1 MLNYSVA
8 ELRNNKTNMTRRLLL
23 LVCAVLCLGSN
34 VRISAQSTSS
44 TTQSAESNFV
54 EGVVRVKLQRE
65 IADRMIAAKLPLS
78 VKGTN
83 KKYVQ
88 TGVTPL
94 DRVNQKVKAVS
105 MTRVF
110 PYAGKN
116 EAKHKAFG
124 LDLWYDVHYE
134 ASGMKLAQAR
144 NLFRSAEGVS
154 YAQRIP
160 LYKPIGGERFL
171 EVSPAAVARA
181 AKAASTMPFNDPL
194 LNDQWH
200 YNNDGHIAGT
210 KVGADANVFKAWET
224 GVTGSKDVV
233 VAIIDGGFQVDHPD
247 LKDNVWINTAEL
259 NGKPGVDDDGDGY
272 VDDIYG
278 YNFVINSSD
287 INAHSHGTHVAGTVG
302 ATNNNGIG
310 VCGVAGGSD
319 GKGGV
324 KMMVCQVFDS
334 RASSSAV
341 ADFGAAIVYAADRG
355 ASIAQCSWGAS
366 VAGDEDKSVTE
377 AVNYFTK
384 NGGGDKMNGGL
395 CIFAA
400 GNNGEEGDYYP
411 GCLDKVVAVGSMAPD
426 GSVAYYSNRGKWVD
440 VTAPGGLEDNGQ
452 QYGVLSTL
460 PNSTYGYN
468 EGTSMA
474 CPHVSGIAAL
484 ILSKYGNKQ
493 FSNETLRTLLTTSVN
508 DLYTQ
513 NPEYEGLMGSGY
525 IDAYK
530 ALQGKE
536 GSVPEAVADFTVT
549 ASHDNALI
557 EWVIPETEEKSID
570 HHVIYYSTEAFS
582 ATDDLNKLSSATVD
596 TKFKYSGDKMSY
608 EVEGLKASTKYYFA
622 IVAYNRWGK
631 ASAVSPIKEAT
642 TNAGPKVQV
651 DQKNLSMTVD
661 ATKASTA
668 EASFN
673 VKNAGEG
680 VLKYQLTTATTRA
693 TMSTSARNL
702 KPNPGQVLPF
712 SGTVSPTL
720 AKRNAVASSDYKAEN
735 WPDTL
740 TYSNYV
746 YSYIGETDTKLPN
759 ALAQYFY
766 VDKATYP
773 NGFNLTDL
781 LIQGQNGQN
790 PEIEIYDGSRSIS
803 RASLIQ
809 KINYDFWAY
818 NYPITLKEQIYFAPG
833 SSFWVVAKFPAG
845 AKNPLA
851 TGKTERTDIAQYSF
865 YSSDNGTTW
874 TQLSEVL
881 KGTSF
886 ESVASQLTWA
896 VQAVSKNPDWSQVLN
911 PEPISGEVRPNESQ
925 KVTLK
930 NDGQKLVNGTYN
942 FNIHVK
948 SNEAVDSK
956 QQVALA
962 MTVKGYKPELHSQ
975 QLVDFGDLLVGQTKT
990 IDVELTNS
998 GYGVFGGNYGML
1010 QAPKNVKSSSDQFN
1024 VSKGANNIAARS
1036 TGTLPV
1042 TFAPTKEGNFS
1053 STITLT
1059 DKNGNQ
1065 HSFLVR
1071 GVASVPAK
1079 QNVTP
1084 ESYDAGD
1091 LKVGGED
1098 KTATITIKNTGNYP
1112 LQYVFPKFSSE
1123 KIVGS
1128 TAKVHK
1134 FGYTTISNV
1143 AGDESFEYEPAPELA
1158 DEKDITSQF
1167 TNDNWQSG
1175 PIKVGFKF
1183 PFYGKDYDEIYVSSY
1198 GGVSMQQ
1205 MDGRISC
1212 MVPTGDCVQGLGY
1225 ISAYTNS
1232 GWMDMGANSK
1242 ITYGHKNGKL
1252 YIKFKDVVTPATN
1265 GGGETTTISFHMA
1278 LCPDGSVEVYYDDYN
1293 PAGVFGSGGH
1303 NFVGV
1308 SDIAASDPCI
1318 FVDANKVQEDND
1330 GLDAPYY
1337 DIVTGSAIKI
1347 VAPAKSMIKSL
1358 SSTDGYVGNGES
1370 KEIKVTLAANDEL
1383 VAGPLTNYLTV
1394 ITNDPINPSSTVKM
1408 TANIVG
1414 DNLKAEAALDS
1425 TSVDFG
1431 KVFRTSAQQRTVLL
1445 SNNGKDA
1452 LQVAGVSVKNGKF
1465 TLAEEMK
1472 AAFSVPAGQ
1481 GKDIVV
1487 TLPTAEKGTV
1497 EDVLVITY
1505 QDGTTKE
1512 IPLKAEVIGNPTWK
1526 SNPESLKVETPYGTN
1541 VEKTI
1546 QVTNEGDENL
1556 AFSVEPASW
1565 FSASDLEAAGK
1576 SSVDYVF
1583 KSKLDGFDIPY
1594 NWVDITN
1601 DYTEHMPYA
1610 YYIDKTDFKKVE
1622 LPFEFPF
1629 YGKKY
1634 KSMYIY
1640 NTGFVSFD
1648 APVEDYKQFPEPP
1661 ASLPTTETF
1670 YTNIICPFWGNHSMN
1685 TPSSDG
1691 VYYKAKD
1698 DEVIVSYKNY
1708 GNTMMQGMN
1717 FEVILRKDGSFKFQ
1731 YNVDPDGFQLGV
1743 FGLCGIMDHT
1753 GTRGIT
1759 PADMYITDGN
1769 AVEFSPY
1776 KNYVVAPGEQV
1787 EMPVELKANQLADT
1801 YDYELNVTT
1810 NDPSRASVKI
1820 PVTLNIT
1827 GEAQAEFPE
1836 VINVEQPVDENAM
1849 EPSYYE
1855 FHVVNKGTK
1864 AFAITDVASEMF
1876 TVSESD
1882 DPDVEPSAPEGKL
1895 EVYAAQSNNGGDD
1908 GIDPGPLALSDD
1920 ATAKAWIPYQSGMMA
1935 PIVVGEDTVKFRI
1948 TPYNVYEVHKK
1959 DFPLVFTVEGLNEE
1973 THTSTIKLNI
1983 TEAPVMAFDP
1993 EELHIENVASDYK
2006 GTSTVNLKNDGEYKL
2021 TYSLSLDPSGR
2032 DAGNV
2037 DDGSNDP
2044 APAYNVISYPS
2055 EDVAKNFVA
2064 TCVEKISGKKGMVK
2078 ALGLKKVKDDQKFI
2092 YDLPEGYKGNA
2103 LYYPVLNPV
2112 ANAQAALMGTGAA
2125 ALDENFYAAT
2135 RYEAPAEGF
2144 NLTHLY
2150 FVGTVGDL
2158 ENVDIEASV
2167 ILGNDVTATEKTIGH
2182 GKIHIVKE
2190 KPREDG
2196 SYQGAARMLEFDNP
2210 IYINPAD
2217 TFYVVLKYPA
2227 GYKGSA
2233 MMATK
2238 DGDMETNRYMAHL
2251 KSLGGWVDIEALYDN
2266 AYSYGAFG
2274 YFMTCIEKEK
2284 GEPWIKL
2291 LNEKKDGEI
2300 ASGKAIPVQF
2310 EVNAKSAYFAKN
2322 NKATLVVKSNDPYNK
2337 LYNYHIY
2344 LNKNA
2349 APIITAP
2356 EGETTVPEAS
2366 KAMVP
2371 VTVADAEGE
2380 AFTVSL
2386 NDADGIASVESY
2398 ANEDG
2403 TQEGISESNGTYTV
2417 EAGGSLK
2424 LNVAL
2429 VPDYGTAGKHTFTVN
2444 AKDESGNV
2452 SSVVVNYNVEHTNRA
2467 PKYVGPADLAL
2478 KGGETSAQYYFA
2490 DFFEDADGD
2499 AMTFSAQIADP
2510 SLAALYQSENGII
2523 IAAKQVSGSTNI
2535 NVVATDANGAS
2546 TTGVIALTVDA
2557 ATGISNVVADA
2568 SKGDVTV
2575 NGDAENGNLNV
2586 TIDADADK
2594 VVLSV
2599 YSNAGQLMAQKTLQ
2613 NVHAGDK
2620 ASIALGK
2627 VAAGVYHLVANV
2639 DGKTSAVKF
2648 VAK

>member
-1 MLNYSVA
+1 
-8 ELRNNKTNMTRRLLL
+8 MTRRLLL

-54 EGVVRVKLQRE
+54 EDVVRVKLQRE

-171 EVSPAAVARA
+171 EISPAAVAKA

-377 AVNYFTK
+377 AVDYFTK

-930 NDGQKLVNGTYN
+930 NDGQKLVNGTYE

-998 GYGVFGGNYGML
+998 GYGVFGGKYGML

-1036 TGTLPV
+1036 IGTLPV

-1079 QNVTP
+1079 QSVTP
-1084 ESYDAGD
+1084 DVYEAGD

-1252 YIKFKDVVTPATN
+1252 YVKFKDVVTPATN

-1394 ITNDPINPSSTVKM
+1394 ITNDPINPSASVKL

-1827 GEAQAEFPE
+1827 GEAQVEFPE
-1836 VINVEQPVDENAM
+1836 IINVEQPVDENAM
-1849 EPSYYE
+1849 DPSYYE
-1855 FHVVNKGTK
+1855 FYVVNKGTK
-1864 AFAITDVASEMF
+1864 AFTITDVASEMF
-1876 TVSESD
+1876 TGSESD
-1882 DPDVEPSAPEGKL
+1882 DPDVEPSAPEGGL
-1895 EVYAAQSNNGGDD
+1895 EVYTAQSNNGGDD
-1908 GIDPGPLALSDD
+1908 GIDPGPMALAAD
-1920 ATAKAWIPYQSGMMA
+1920 AAKAWVPYKSGMMT
-1935 PIVVGEDTVKFRI
+1935 PIVVATDTVKFRI
-1948 TPYNVYEVHKK
+1948 APYNVYEVHKK

-2006 GTSTVNLKNDGEYKL
+2006 GTRTVNLKNDGEYKL

-2064 TCVEKISGKKGMVK
+2064 TCVEKISGKKGMLK
-2078 ALGLKKVKDDQKFI
+2078 TLGLKKVKDDQKFI
-2092 YDLPEGYKGNA
+2092 YDLPKGYEGNA

-2112 ANAQAALMGTGAA
+2112 ENAQAALMGTGAT

-2190 KPREDG
+2190 DPREDG

-2300 ASGKAIPVQF
+2300 APGKAIPVQF

-2322 NKATLVVKSNDPYNK
+2322 NKATLVVKSNDPCNK
-2337 LYNYHIY
+2337 LCNYHIY
-2344 LNKNA
+2344 LDKNA
-2349 APIITAP
+2349 APVITAP

-2366 KAMVP
+2366 KAIVP

-2398 ANEDG
+2398 ANENG

-2452 SSVVVNYNVEHTNRA
+2452 SSAVVNYNVEHTNRA

-2499 AMTFSAQIADP
+2499 VMTFSAQIADP

-2557 ATGISNVVADA
+2557 ATGISNVVAGA

-2586 TIDADADK
+2586 TIGADADK

-2620 ASIALGK
+2620 ASVALGK

>member
-1 MLNYSVA
+1 
-8 ELRNNKTNMTRRLLL
+8 MTRRLLL

-44 TTQSAESNFV
+44 TTQSAEPNFV

-65 IADRMIAAKLPLS
+65 IADRMVAAKLPLS

-83 KKYVQ
+83 RKYVQ

-366 VAGDEDKSVTE
+366 VADDEDKSVTE
-377 AVNYFTK
+377 AVDYFTK

-400 GNNGEEGDYYP
+400 GNNGEEGNYYP

-582 ATDDLNKLSSATVD
+582 ATDDLNKLNSATVD

-693 TMSTSARNL
+693 TMSTSGRIK

-720 AKRNAVASSDYKAEN
+720 VKRNAVATSDYQAKD

-740 TYSNYV
+740 TYSNQL

-781 LIQGQNGQN
+781 RIQGQNGQN
-790 PEIEIYDGSRSIS
+790 PVIEIYDGSRSIS
-803 RASLIQ
+803 TASLIQ
-809 KINYDFWAY
+809 KVNYDFWAY
-818 NYPITLKEQIYFAPG
+818 NYPITLKEQIHFAPG

-845 AKNPLA
+845 AKNPLG
-851 TGKTERTDIAQYSF
+851 TGKTTRTDVAQYSF

-886 ESVASQLTWA
+886 EAIASQLTWA
-896 VQAVSKNPDWSQVLN
+896 VQAISKNPDWSQVLN
-911 PEPISGEVRPNESQ
+911 PEPISGEVRPSESQ

-930 NDGQKLVNGTYN
+930 NDGQKLVNGTYK

-975 QLVDFGDLLVGQTKT
+975 KLVDFGDLLVGQTKT

-998 GYGVFGGNYGML
+998 GYGVFGGKYGML

-1071 GVASVPAK
+1071 GVASIPA
-1079 QNVTP
+1079 QQSVTP
-1084 ESYDAGD
+1084 DVYEAGD

-1128 TAKVHK
+1128 KARVHK
-1134 FGYTTISNV
+1134 FGYTTVSNV

-1252 YIKFKDVVTPATN
+1252 YVKFKDVVTPATN

-1308 SDIAASDPCI
+1308 SDIAAADPCI
-1318 FVDANKVQEDND
+1318 FVDANKVQESND

-1370 KEIKVTLAANDEL
+1370 KEIKVTLAANDNL

-1394 ITNDPINPSSTVKM
+1394 ITNDPINPSSTVKL

-1425 TSVDFG
+1425 ASVDFG

-1445 SNNGKDA
+1445 SNNGKDV

-1465 TLAEEMK
+1465 TLAEEMN

-1526 SNPESLKVETPYGTN
+1526 SNPESLEVETPYGTN

-1565 FSASDLEAAGK
+1565 FSASDLEATGK

-1691 VYYKAKD
+1691 VYYKAKN

-1717 FEVILRKDGSFKFQ
+1717 FEVILRKDGTFKFQ

-1810 NDPSRASVKI
+1810 NDPSRASIKI

-1876 TVSESD
+1876 VAADPD
-1882 DPDVEPSAPEGKL
+1882 DPWAMPEASL
-1895 EVYAAQSNNGGDD
+1895 EVYTSANNSGDD
-1908 GIDPGPLALSDD
+1908 GIDPGPMALAAD
-1920 ATAKAWIPYQSGMMA
+1920 AAKAWVPYQSGMMA

-1948 TPYNVYEVHKK
+1948 TPYNVSEVHAK
-1959 DFPLVFTVEGLNEE
+1959 DYPLVFSVEGLENTEYN
-1973 THTSTIKLNI
+1973 STIKLNI

-2006 GTSTVNLKNDGEYKL
+2006 GTSTVNLMNDGAYKL
-2021 TYSLSLDPSGR
+2021 TYSLNLDPSGR

-2064 TCVEKISGKKGMVK
+2064 TCVEKISGKKGMLK

-2092 YDLPEGYKGNA
+2092 YDLPSGYEGNA

-2112 ANAQAALMGTGAA
+2112 ANAQAALMGTGAS

-2182 GKIHIVKE
+2182 GKIHIAKE
-2190 KPREDG
+2190 EPREDG

-2291 LNEKKDGEI
+2291 LNEKKEGEI
-2300 ASGKAIPVQF
+2300 APGEALPVQF

-2344 LNKNA
+2344 LDKNA
-2349 APIITAP
+2349 APVITAP

-2386 NDADGIASVESY
+2386 NDADGIATVESY
-2398 ANEDG
+2398 ENEDG
-2403 TQEGISESNGTYTV
+2403 TQDGISESNGTYTV

-2429 VPDYGTAGKHTFTVN
+2429 APAYGTAGKHSFAVN
-2444 AKDESGNV
+2444 AKDEAGNV
-2452 SSVVVNYNVEHTNRA
+2452 SSAVVNYNVEHTNRA
-2467 PKYVGPADLAL
+2467 PKYVGPADLVL

-2523 IAAKQVSGSTNI
+2523 IAAKQMPGSTNI

-2546 TTGVIALTVDA
+2546 TTGVIALTVDV
-2557 ATGISNVVADA
+2557 ATGISNVVAGG
-2568 SKGDVTV
+2568 SKGDVAV

-2586 TIDADADK
+2586 TIGADADK

-2599 YSNAGQLMAQKTLQ
+2599 YSNAGQLMAQKTLL

-2620 ASIALGK
+2620 AGVALGK

-2648 VAK
+2648 AAK

>member
-1 MLNYSVA
+1 
-8 ELRNNKTNMTRRLLL
+8 MTRRLLL

-44 TTQSAESNFV
+44 TTQSAEPNFV

-65 IADRMIAAKLPLS
+65 IADRMVAAKLPLS

-83 KKYVQ
+83 RKYVQ

-366 VAGDEDKSVTE
+366 VADDEDKSVTE
-377 AVNYFTK
+377 AVDYFTK

-400 GNNGEEGDYYP
+400 GNNGEEGNYYP

-582 ATDDLNKLSSATVD
+582 ATDDLNKLNSATVD

-693 TMSTSARNL
+693 TMSTSGRIK

-720 AKRNAVASSDYKAEN
+720 VKRNAVATSDYQAKD

-740 TYSNYV
+740 TYSNQL

-781 LIQGQNGQN
+781 RIQGQNGQN
-790 PEIEIYDGSRSIS
+790 PVIEIYDGSRSIS
-803 RASLIQ
+803 TASLIQ
-809 KINYDFWAY
+809 KVNYDFWAY
-818 NYPITLKEQIYFAPG
+818 NYPITLKEQIHFAPG
-833 SSFWVVAKFPAG
+833 SSFWVVVKFPAG
-845 AKNPLA
+845 AKNPLG
-851 TGKTERTDIAQYSF
+851 TGKTARTDVAQYSF

-886 ESVASQLTWA
+886 EAIASQLTWA
-896 VQAVSKNPDWSQVLN
+896 VQAISKNPDWSQVLN
-911 PEPISGEVRPNESQ
+911 PEPISGEVRPSESQ

-930 NDGQKLVNGTYN
+930 NDGQKLVNGTYK

-975 QLVDFGDLLVGQTKT
+975 KLVDFGDLLVGQTKT

-998 GYGVFGGNYGML
+998 GYGVFGGKYGML

-1071 GVASVPAK
+1071 GVASIPA
-1079 QNVTP
+1079 QQSVTP
-1084 ESYDAGD
+1084 DVYEAGD

-1128 TAKVHK
+1128 KARVHK
-1134 FGYTTISNV
+1134 FGYTTVSNV

-1252 YIKFKDVVTPATN
+1252 YVKFKDVVTPATN

-1308 SDIAASDPCI
+1308 SDIAAADPCI
-1318 FVDANKVQEDND
+1318 FVDANKVQESND

-1370 KEIKVTLAANDEL
+1370 KEIKVTLAANDNL

-1394 ITNDPINPSSTVKM
+1394 ITNDPINPSSTVKL

-1425 TSVDFG
+1425 ASVDFG

-1445 SNNGKDA
+1445 SNNGKDV

-1465 TLAEEMK
+1465 TLAEEMN

-1526 SNPESLKVETPYGTN
+1526 SNPESLEVETPYGTN

-1565 FSASDLEAAGK
+1565 FSASDLEATGK

-1717 FEVILRKDGSFKFQ
+1717 FEVILRKDGTFKFQ

-1810 NDPSRASVKI
+1810 NDPSRASIKI

-1876 TVSESD
+1876 VAADPD
-1882 DPDVEPSAPEGKL
+1882 DPWAMPEASL
-1895 EVYAAQSNNGGDD
+1895 EVYTSANNSGDD
-1908 GIDPGPLALSDD
+1908 GIDPGPMALAAD
-1920 ATAKAWIPYQSGMMA
+1920 AAKAWVPYQSGMMA

-1948 TPYNVYEVHKK
+1948 TPYNVSEVHAK
-1959 DFPLVFTVEGLNEE
+1959 DYPLVFSVEGLENTEYN
-1973 THTSTIKLNI
+1973 STIKLNI

-2006 GTSTVNLKNDGEYKL
+2006 GTSTVNLMNDGAYKL
-2021 TYSLSLDPSGR
+2021 TYSLNLDPSGR

-2037 DDGSNDP
+2037 DEGSNDP

-2064 TCVEKISGKKGMVK
+2064 TCVEKISGKKGMLK

-2092 YDLPEGYKGNA
+2092 YDLPSGYEGNA

-2112 ANAQAALMGTGAA
+2112 ANAQAALMGTGAS

-2182 GKIHIVKE
+2182 GKIHIAKE
-2190 KPREDG
+2190 EPREDG

-2291 LNEKKDGEI
+2291 LNEKKEGEI
-2300 ASGKAIPVQF
+2300 APGEALPVQF

-2344 LNKNA
+2344 LDKNA
-2349 APIITAP
+2349 APVITAP

-2386 NDADGIASVESY
+2386 NDADGIATVESY
-2398 ANEDG
+2398 ENEDG
-2403 TQEGISESNGTYTV
+2403 TQDGISESNGTYTV

-2429 VPDYGTAGKHTFTVN
+2429 APAYGTAGKHSFAVN
-2444 AKDESGNV
+2444 AKDEAGNV
-2452 SSVVVNYNVEHTNRA
+2452 SSAVVNYNVEHTNRA
-2467 PKYVGPADLAL
+2467 PKYVGPADLVL

-2523 IAAKQVSGSTNI
+2523 IAAKQMPGSTNI

-2546 TTGVIALTVDA
+2546 TTGVITLTVDV
-2557 ATGISNVVADA
+2557 ATGISNVVAGG
-2568 SKGDVTV
+2568 SKGDVAV

-2586 TIDADADK
+2586 TIGADADK

-2599 YSNAGQLMAQKTLQ
+2599 YSNAGQLMAQKTLL

-2620 ASIALGK
+2620 AGVALGK

-2648 VAK
+2648 AAK

>member
-1 MLNYSVA
+1 
-8 ELRNNKTNMTRRLLL
+8 MTRRLLL

-110 PYAGKN
+110 PYAGKD
-116 EAKHKAFG
+116 EAKHKAAG

-171 EVSPAAVARA
+171 EISPAAVAKA

-341 ADFGAAIVYAADRG
+341 ADFGASIVYAADRG
-355 ASIAQCSWGAS
+355 ASIAQCSWGAR
-366 VAGDEDKSVTE
+366 VADEEDKSVTA
-377 AVNYFTK
+377 AVDYFTK

-400 GNNGEEGDYYP
+400 GNNGEEGNYYP

-557 EWVIPETEEKSID
+557 EWTIPETEEKSID

-693 TMSTSARNL
+693 TMSTSGRIKN
-702 KPNPGQVLPF
+702 PNPGQVLPF

-720 AKRNAVASSDYKAEN
+720 VKRNAVATSNYQAKD

-740 TYSNYV
+740 TYSNQL
-746 YSYIGETDTKLPN
+746 YSHIGETDTKLPN

-781 LIQGQNGQN
+781 HFQGQNGQN
-790 PEIEIYDGSRSIS
+790 PVIEIYDGSRTIS
-803 RASLIQ
+803 TASLIQ
-809 KINYDFWAY
+809 KVNYDFWAY
-818 NYPITLKEQIYFAPG
+818 NYPITLKEQIHFAPG

-845 AKNPLA
+845 AKNPLG
-851 TGKTERTDIAQYSF
+851 TGKTTRTDVAQYSF

-886 ESVASQLTWA
+886 EAVASQLTWA
-896 VQAVSKNPDWSQVLN
+896 VQAISKNPDWSQVLN

-930 NDGQKLVNGTYN
+930 NDGQKLVNGTYK

-956 QQVALA
+956 QQVALS

-998 GYGVFGGNYGML
+998 GYGVFGGQYGML
-1010 QAPKNVKSSSDQFN
+1010 QASQNEVKSSSDQFN

-1079 QNVTP
+1079 QTVTP
-1084 ESYDAGD
+1084 DVYEAGD

-1167 TNDNWQSG
+1167 TNNNWQSG

-1242 ITYGHKNGKL
+1242 ITYGHKNGKF
-1252 YIKFKDVVTPATN
+1252 YVKFKDVVTPATN

-1318 FVDANKVQEDND
+1318 FVDASKVQEDND
-1330 GLDAPYY
+1330 GLNAPYY
-1337 DIVTGSAIKI
+1337 DIQTGSAIKI

-1370 KEIKVTLAANDEL
+1370 KEIKVTLAANDDL

-1394 ITNDPINPSSTVKM
+1394 ITNDPINPSASVKL

-1556 AFSVEPASW
+1556 TFSAEPASW
-1565 FSASDLEAAGK
+1565 YTASDLEANGN
-1576 SSVDYVF
+1576 STVDYVF
-1583 KSKLDGFDIPY
+1583 KSKLDGFDVPY

-1610 YYIDKTDFKKVE
+1610 YYINKTDFKKVE

-1708 GNTMMQGMN
+1708 GNTMMLGMN

-1731 YNVDPDGFQLGV
+1731 YHVDPDGFQLGV

-1769 AVEFSPY
+1769 TIEFTPY

-1827 GEAQAEFPE
+1827 GEVQAEFPE
-1836 VINVEQPVDENAM
+1836 VINVEQPVDENPM
-1849 EPSYYE
+1849 YPSYYE
-1855 FHVVNKGTK
+1855 FYVVNKGTK

-1876 TVSESD
+1876 VAADPD
-1882 DPDVEPSAPEGKL
+1882 DPWAMPEASL
-1895 EVYAAQSNNGGDD
+1895 EVYTSANNSGGDG

-1920 ATAKAWIPYQSGMMA
+1920 ATAKAWLPYRSGMMA
-1935 PIVVGEDTVKFRI
+1935 PIVVGTDTVKFRI
-1948 TPYNVYEVHKK
+1948 TPYNVSEVHAK
-1959 DFPLVFTVEGLNEE
+1959 DYPLVFSVEGLENTEYN
-1973 THTSTIKLNI
+1973 STIKLNI

-2006 GTSTVNLKNDGEYKL
+2006 GTSTVNLMNDGKYKL
-2021 TYSLSLDPSGR
+2021 IYSLSLDPSGR

-2037 DDGSNDP
+2037 DDGSNVP
-2044 APAYNVISYPS
+2044 APSYNVISYPS

-2078 ALGLKKVKDDQKFI
+2078 ALGLKKVKDDQKYI
-2092 YDLPEGYKGNA
+2092 YDLPSGYEGNA

-2112 ANAQAALMGTGAA
+2112 ANAQAALMGTGAT

-2190 KPREDG
+2190 EPREDG
-2196 SYQGAARMLEFDNP
+2196 SYRGAARMLEFDNP

-2227 GYKGSA
+2227 GYKSSA

-2291 LNEKKDGEI
+2291 LNEKKEGEI
-2300 ASGKAIPVQF
+2300 APGEALPVQF

-2344 LNKNA
+2344 LDKNA
-2349 APIITAP
+2349 APVITAP

-2557 ATGISNVVADA
+2557 ATGINNVVADA

-2575 NGDAENGNLNV
+2575 NGDAENGILNV

-2613 NVHAGDK
+2613 NVHSGDK
-2620 ASIALGK
+2620 ASVALGK

>member
-1 MLNYSVA
+1 
-8 ELRNNKTNMTRRLLL
+8 MTRRLLL

-110 PYAGKN
+110 PYAGKD
-116 EAKHKAFG
+116 EAKHKAAG

-171 EVSPAAVARA
+171 EISPAAVAKA

-355 ASIAQCSWGAS
+355 ASIAQCSWGAG
-366 VAGDEDKSVTE
+366 VADEEDKSVTE
-377 AVNYFTK
+377 AVDYFTK

-400 GNNGEEGDYYP
+400 GNNGEEGNYYP

-557 EWVIPETEEKSID
+557 EWTIPETEEKSID

-693 TMSTSARNL
+693 TMSTSGRIKN
-702 KPNPGQVLPF
+702 PNPGQVLPF

-720 AKRNAVASSDYKAEN
+720 VKRNAVATSNYQAKD

-740 TYSNYV
+740 TYSNQL

-781 LIQGQNGQN
+781 HFQGQNGQN
-790 PEIEIYDGSRSIS
+790 PVIEIYDGSRTIS
-803 RASLIQ
+803 TASLIQ
-809 KINYDFWAY
+809 KVNYDFWAY
-818 NYPITLKEQIYFAPG
+818 NYPITLKEQIHFAPG

-845 AKNPLA
+845 AKNPLG
-851 TGKTERTDIAQYSF
+851 TGKTTRTDVAQYSF

-886 ESVASQLTWA
+886 EAVANQLTWA
-896 VQAVSKNPDWSQVLN
+896 VQAISKNPDWSQVLN

-930 NDGQKLVNGTYN
+930 NDGQKLVNGTYK

-998 GYGVFGGNYGML
+998 GYGVFAGKYGML
-1010 QAPKNVKSSSDQFN
+1010 QASQNEVKSSSDQFN
-1024 VSKGANNIAARS
+1024 VSKGAKNIAARS

-1071 GVASVPAK
+1071 GVASVPA
-1079 QNVTP
+1079 QQSVTP
-1084 ESYDAGD
+1084 DVYEAGD

-1167 TNDNWQSG
+1167 TNNNWQSG

-1242 ITYGHKNGKL
+1242 ITYGHKNGKF
-1252 YIKFKDVVTPATN
+1252 YVKFKDVVTPATN

-1318 FVDANKVQEDND
+1318 FVDASKVQEDND
-1330 GLDAPYY
+1330 GLNAPYY
-1337 DIVTGSAIKI
+1337 DIQTGSAIKI

-1370 KEIKVTLAANDEL
+1370 KEIKVTLAANDDL

-1394 ITNDPINPSSTVKM
+1394 ITNDPINPSASVKL

-1556 AFSVEPASW
+1556 TFSAEPASW
-1565 FSASDLEAAGK
+1565 YTASDLEANGN
-1576 SSVDYVF
+1576 STVDYVF
-1583 KSKLDGFDIPY
+1583 KSKLDGFDVPY

-1610 YYIDKTDFKKVE
+1610 YYINKTDFKKVE

-1708 GNTMMQGMN
+1708 GNTMMLGMN

-1731 YNVDPDGFQLGV
+1731 YHVDPDGFQLGV

-1769 AVEFSPY
+1769 TIEFTPY

-1827 GEAQAEFPE
+1827 GEVQAEFPE
-1836 VINVEQPVDENAM
+1836 VINVEQPVDENPM
-1849 EPSYYE
+1849 YPSYYE
-1855 FHVVNKGTK
+1855 FYVVNKGTK

-1876 TVSESD
+1876 VAD
-1882 DPDVEPSAPEGKL
+1882 DPWAMPEASL
-1895 EVYAAQSNNGGDD
+1895 EVYTSANNSGGDG

-1920 ATAKAWIPYQSGMMA
+1920 ATAKAWIPYRSGMMA

-1948 TPYNVYEVHKK
+1948 TPYNVYEVHAK
-1959 DFPLVFTVEGLNEE
+1959 DYPLVFTVEGLENTEYN
-1973 THTSTIKLNI
+1973 STIKLNI

-2006 GTSTVNLKNDGEYKL
+2006 GTSTVNLMNDGKYKL

-2037 DDGSNDP
+2037 DDGSNVP
-2044 APAYNVISYPS
+2044 APSYNVISYPS

-2078 ALGLKKVKDDQKFI
+2078 ALGLKKVKDDQKFF
-2092 YDLPEGYKGNA
+2092 YDLPSGYEGNA

-2112 ANAQAALMGTGAA
+2112 ANAQAALMGTGAS

-2190 KPREDG
+2190 EPLEDG
-2196 SYQGAARMLEFDNP
+2196 SYQGVPRMLEFDNP

-2227 GYKGSA
+2227 GYKSSA

-2251 KSLGGWVDIEALYDN
+2251 KSLGGWVDIETLYDN

-2291 LNEKKDGEI
+2291 LNEKKEGEI
-2300 ASGKAIPVQF
+2300 APGEALPVLF

-2349 APIITAP
+2349 APVITAP

-2403 TQEGISESNGTYTV
+2403 TQKGISESNGTYTV

-2557 ATGISNVVADA
+2557 ATGINNVVADA

-2620 ASIALGK
+2620 ASVALGK

>member
-1 MLNYSVA
+1 
-8 ELRNNKTNMTRRLLL
+8 MTRRLLL

-116 EAKHKAFG
+116 ETKHKAFG

-171 EVSPAAVARA
+171 EVSPAAVAKA

-341 ADFGAAIVYAADRG
+341 ADFGAALVYAADRG

-377 AVNYFTK
+377 AVDYFTK

-557 EWVIPETEEKSID
+557 EWTIPDTEEKSID
-570 HHVIYYSTEAFS
+570 HHVIYYSTEAFT
-582 ATDDLNKLSSATVD
+582 AADDLNKLSSVSVD

-608 EVEGLKASTKYYFA
+608 ELDGLKASTKYYFA

-781 LIQGQNGQN
+781 RIQGQNGKD

-803 RASLIQ
+803 KASLIQ
-809 KINYDFWAY
+809 KVNYDFWAY

-851 TGKTERTDIAQYSF
+851 TGKTARTDIAQHSF

-911 PEPISGEVRPNESQ
+911 PEPISGEVRPGESQ

-956 QQVALA
+956 QQVALS

-998 GYGVFGGNYGML
+998 GYGVFGGNYGVL

-1036 TGTLPV
+1036 IGTLPV
-1042 TFAPTKEGNFS
+1042 TFKPTKEGNFS

-1071 GVASVPAK
+1071 GVASVPA
-1079 QNVTP
+1079 QQSVTP
-1084 ESYDAGD
+1084 DVYEAGD

-1128 TAKVHK
+1128 KARVHK
-1134 FGYTTISNV
+1134 FGYTTVSNV

-1252 YIKFKDVVTPATN
+1252 YVKFKDVVTPATN
-1265 GGGETTTISFHMA
+1265 GAGETTTISFHMA

-1308 SDIAASDPCI
+1308 SDIAAADPCI
-1318 FVDANKVQEDND
+1318 FVDANKVQESND

-1370 KEIKVTLAANDEL
+1370 KEIKVTLAANDDL

-1394 ITNDPINPSSTVKM
+1394 ITNDPINPSSTVKL

-1425 TSVDFG
+1425 ASVDFG

-1465 TLAEEMK
+1465 TLAEDMN

-1526 SNPESLKVETPYGTN
+1526 SNPESLDVETPYGTN

-1556 AFSVEPASW
+1556 TFSAEPASW
-1565 FSASDLEAAGK
+1565 YTASDQEATGK
-1576 SSVDYVF
+1576 STVDYVF
-1583 KSKLDGFDIPY
+1583 KSKLDGFDVPY
-1594 NWVDITN
+1594 KWVDITN

-1610 YYIDKTDFKKVE
+1610 YYIDKTDYKKVT

-1634 KSMYIY
+1634 KEMYIY

-1810 NDPSRASVKI
+1810 NDPSRASIKI

-1876 TVSESD
+1876 VAADPD
-1882 DPDVEPSAPEGKL
+1882 DPWAMPEASL
-1895 EVYAAQSNNGGDD
+1895 EVYTSANNSGDD
-1908 GIDPGPLALSDD
+1908 GIDPGPMALAAD
-1920 ATAKAWIPYQSGMMA
+1920 AAKAWVPYQSGMMA

-1948 TPYNVYEVHKK
+1948 TPYNVYEVHAK
-1959 DFPLVFTVEGLNEE
+1959 DYPLVFSVEGLENTEYN
-1973 THTSTIKLNI
+1973 STIKLNI

-2006 GTSTVNLKNDGEYKL
+2006 GTSTVNLMNDGAYKL

-2064 TCVEKISGKKGMVK
+2064 TCVEKISGKKGMLK

-2092 YDLPEGYKGNA
+2092 YDLPTGYEGNA

-2112 ANAQAALMGTGAA
+2112 ANAQAALMGTGAT

-2190 KPREDG
+2190 EPREDG

-2291 LNEKKDGEI
+2291 LNEKKEGEI
-2300 ASGKAIPVQF
+2300 APGEALPVQF

-2344 LNKNA
+2344 LDKNA
-2349 APIITAP
+2349 APVITAP

-2386 NDADGIASVESY
+2386 NDADGIATVESY
-2398 ANEDG
+2398 ENEDG
-2403 TQEGISESNGTYTV
+2403 TQDGISESNGTYTV

-2429 VPDYGTAGKHTFTVN
+2429 APAYGTAGKHSFAVN

-2452 SSVVVNYNVEHTNRA
+2452 SSAVVNYNVEHTNRA
-2467 PKYVGPADLAL
+2467 PKYVGPADLVL

-2510 SLAALYQSENGII
+2510 SLAALYKSENGII

-2535 NVVATDANGAS
+2535 NVVATDVNGAS

-2557 ATGISNVVADA
+2557 ATGISNVVAGA

-2586 TIDADADK
+2586 TIGADADK

-2620 ASIALGK
+2620 ASVALGK

>member
-1 MLNYSVA
+1 
-8 ELRNNKTNMTRRLLL
+8 MTRRLLL

-78 VKGTN
+78 VKGTS

-171 EVSPAAVARA
+171 EVSPAAVAKA

-720 AKRNAVASSDYKAEN
+720 AKRNAVASSDYKVEN

-930 NDGQKLVNGTYN
+930 NDGQKLVNGTYE

-998 GYGVFGGNYGML
+998 GYGVFGGKYGML

-1036 TGTLPV
+1036 IGTLPV

-1079 QNVTP
+1079 QSVTP
-1084 ESYDAGD
+1084 DVYEAGD

-1158 DEKDITSQF
+1158 DETDITSQF

-1252 YIKFKDVVTPATN
+1252 YVKFKNVVTPATN

-1318 FVDANKVQEDND
+1318 FVDAKKVQEDND

-1337 DIVTGSAIKI
+1337 DIQTGSAIKI

-1394 ITNDPINPSSTVKM
+1394 ITNDPINPSASVKL

-1546 QVTNEGDENL
+1546 QVTNKGDEDL
-1556 AFSVEPASW
+1556 TFSAEPASW

-1836 VINVEQPVDENAM
+1836 IINVEQPVDENAM
-1849 EPSYYE
+1849 DPSYYE
-1855 FHVVNKGTK
+1855 FYVVNKGTK
-1864 AFAITDVASEMF
+1864 AFTITDVASEMF
-1876 TVSESD
+1876 TGSESD
-1882 DPDVEPSAPEGKL
+1882 DPDVEPSAPEGGL
-1895 EVYAAQSNNGGDD
+1895 EVYTAQSNNGGDD
-1908 GIDPGPLALSDD
+1908 GIDPGPMALAAD
-1920 ATAKAWIPYQSGMMA
+1920 AAKAWVPYKSGMMT
-1935 PIVVGEDTVKFRI
+1935 PIVVGTDTVKFRI
-1948 TPYNVYEVHKK
+1948 APYNVYEVHKK

-2006 GTSTVNLKNDGEYKL
+2006 DTRTVNLKNDGEYKL

-2064 TCVEKISGKKGMVK
+2064 TCVEKISGKKGMLK
-2078 ALGLKKVKDDQKFI
+2078 TLGLKKVKDDQKFI
-2092 YDLPEGYKGNA
+2092 YDLPKGYEGNA

-2112 ANAQAALMGTGAA
+2112 ENAQAALMGTGAT

-2190 KPREDG
+2190 DPREDG

-2300 ASGKAIPVQF
+2300 APGKAIPVQF

-2322 NKATLVVKSNDPYNK
+2322 NKATLVVKSNDPCNK
-2337 LYNYHIY
+2337 LCNYHIY
-2344 LNKNA
+2344 LDKNA
-2349 APIITAP
+2349 APVITAP

-2366 KAMVP
+2366 KAIVP

-2398 ANEDG
+2398 ANENG

-2452 SSVVVNYNVEHTNRA
+2452 SSAVVNYNVEHTNRA

-2499 AMTFSAQIADP
+2499 VMTFSAQIADP

-2557 ATGISNVVADA
+2557 ATGISNVVAGA

-2586 TIDADADK
+2586 TIGADADK

-2620 ASIALGK
+2620 ASVALGK

>member
-1 MLNYSVA
+1 
-8 ELRNNKTNMTRRLLL
+8 MTRRLLL

-65 IADRMIAAKLPLS
+65 IADRMVAAKLPLS

-83 KKYVQ
+83 RKYVQ

-377 AVNYFTK
+377 AVDYFTK

-720 AKRNAVASSDYKAEN
+720 AKRNAVASSDYKVEN

-930 NDGQKLVNGTYN
+930 NDGQKLVNGTYE

-998 GYGVFGGNYGML
+998 GYGVFGGKYGML

-1036 TGTLPV
+1036 IGTLPV

-1079 QNVTP
+1079 QSVTP
-1084 ESYDAGD
+1084 DVYEAGD

-1183 PFYGKDYDEIYVSSY
+1183 PFYGKDYEQIYVSSY

-1205 MDGRISC
+1205 ADGRISC

-1252 YIKFKDVVTPATN
+1252 YVKFKNVVTPATN

-1337 DIVTGSAIKI
+1337 DIQTGSAIKI

-1394 ITNDPINPSSTVKM
+1394 ITNDPINPSASVKL

-1546 QVTNEGDENL
+1546 QVTNKGDEDL
-1556 AFSVEPASW
+1556 TFSAEPASW

-1836 VINVEQPVDENAM
+1836 IINVEQPVDENAM
-1849 EPSYYE
+1849 DPSYYE
-1855 FHVVNKGTK
+1855 FYVVNKGTK
-1864 AFAITDVASEMF
+1864 AFTITDVASEMF
-1876 TVSESD
+1876 TGSESD
-1882 DPDVEPSAPEGKL
+1882 DPDVEPSAPEGGL
-1895 EVYAAQSNNGGDD
+1895 EVYTAQSNNGGDD
-1908 GIDPGPLALSDD
+1908 GIDPGPMALAAD
-1920 ATAKAWIPYQSGMMA
+1920 AAKAWVPYKSGMMT
-1935 PIVVGEDTVKFRI
+1935 PIVVGTDTVKFRI
-1948 TPYNVYEVHKK
+1948 APYNVYEVHKK

-2006 GTSTVNLKNDGEYKL
+2006 GTRTVNLKNDGEYKL

-2064 TCVEKISGKKGMVK
+2064 TCVEKISGKKGMLK
-2078 ALGLKKVKDDQKFI
+2078 TLGLKKVKDDQKFI
-2092 YDLPEGYKGNA
+2092 YDLPKGYEGNA

-2112 ANAQAALMGTGAA
+2112 ENAQAALMGTGAT

-2190 KPREDG
+2190 DPREDG

-2300 ASGKAIPVQF
+2300 APGKAIPVQF

-2322 NKATLVVKSNDPYNK
+2322 NKATLVVKSNDPCNK
-2337 LYNYHIY
+2337 LCNYHIY
-2344 LNKNA
+2344 LDKNA
-2349 APIITAP
+2349 APVITAP

-2366 KAMVP
+2366 KAIVP

-2398 ANEDG
+2398 ANENG

-2452 SSVVVNYNVEHTNRA
+2452 SSAVVNYNVEHTNRA

-2499 AMTFSAQIADP
+2499 VMTFSAQIADP

-2557 ATGISNVVADA
+2557 ATGISNVVAGA

-2586 TIDADADK
+2586 TIGADADK

-2620 ASIALGK
+2620 ASVALGK

>member
-1 MLNYSVA
+1 
-8 ELRNNKTNMTRRLLL
+8 MTRRLLL

-78 VKGTN
+78 VKGTS

-171 EVSPAAVARA
+171 EVSPAAVAKA

-377 AVNYFTK
+377 AVDYFTK

-720 AKRNAVASSDYKAEN
+720 AKRNAVASSDYKVEN

-851 TGKTERTDIAQYSF
+851 TGKTERTDVAQYSF

-1175 PIKVGFKF
+1175 PINVGFKF

-1242 ITYGHKNGKL
+1242 ITYGHKNGKF
-1252 YIKFKDVVTPATN
+1252 YVKFKNVVTPATN

-1318 FVDANKVQEDND
+1318 FVDANKVQEDNN

-1337 DIVTGSAIKI
+1337 DIQTGSAIKI

-1394 ITNDPINPSSTVKM
+1394 ITNDPINPSASVKL

-1452 LQVAGVSVKNGKF
+1452 LQVASVSVKNGKF

-1876 TVSESD
+1876 VAADPD
-1882 DPDVEPSAPEGKL
+1882 DPGAMPEASL
-1895 EVYAAQSNNGGDD
+1895 EVYTSANNSGDD
-1908 GIDPGPLALSDD
+1908 GIEPGPLALSDD

-2006 GTSTVNLKNDGEYKL
+2006 GTSTVNLKNDGKYKL

-2032 DAGNV
+2032 DAGNEYE
-2037 DDGSNDP
+2037 DGNDP

-2167 ILGNDVTATEKTIGH
+2167 ILGNDVTATEKTIGY

-2300 ASGKAIPVQF
+2300 APGKAIPVQF

-2322 NKATLVVKSNDPYNK
+2322 NKATLVVKSNDPCSK

-2344 LNKNA
+2344 LDKNA
-2349 APIITAP
+2349 APVITAP

-2586 TIDADADK
+2586 TIGADADK

-2620 ASIALGK
+2620 ASVALGK

>member
-1 MLNYSVA
+1 
-8 ELRNNKTNMTRRLLL
+8 MTRRLLL

-110 PYAGKN
+110 PYAGQN

-171 EVSPAAVARA
+171 EISPAAVAKA

-773 NGFNLTDL
+773 NGFNLTNL

-930 NDGQKLVNGTYN
+930 NDGQKLVNGTYE

-998 GYGVFGGNYGML
+998 GYGVFGGKYGML

-1079 QNVTP
+1079 QSVTP
-1084 ESYDAGD
+1084 DVYEAGD

-1252 YIKFKDVVTPATN
+1252 YVKFKNVVTPATN

-1337 DIVTGSAIKI
+1337 DIQTGSAIKI

-1394 ITNDPINPSSTVKM
+1394 ITNDPINPSASVKL

-1546 QVTNEGDENL
+1546 QVTNKGDEDL
-1556 AFSVEPASW
+1556 TFSAEPASW

-1836 VINVEQPVDENAM
+1836 IINVEQPVDENAM
-1849 EPSYYE
+1849 DPSYYE
-1855 FHVVNKGTK
+1855 FYVVNKGTK
-1864 AFAITDVASEMF
+1864 AFTITDVASEMF
-1876 TVSESD
+1876 TGSESD
-1882 DPDVEPSAPEGKL
+1882 DPDVEPSAPEGGL
-1895 EVYAAQSNNGGDD
+1895 EVYTAQSNNGGDD
-1908 GIDPGPLALSDD
+1908 GIDPGPMALAAD
-1920 ATAKAWIPYQSGMMA
+1920 AAKAWVPYKSGMMT
-1935 PIVVGEDTVKFRI
+1935 PIVVGTDTVKFRI
-1948 TPYNVYEVHKK
+1948 APYNVYEVHKK

-2006 GTSTVNLKNDGEYKL
+2006 GTRTVNLKNDGEYKL

-2092 YDLPEGYKGNA
+2092 YDLPSGYEGNA

-2112 ANAQAALMGTGAA
+2112 ANAQAALMGTGTT

-2300 ASGKAIPVQF
+2300 APGEAIPVQF

-2322 NKATLVVKSNDPYNK
+2322 NKATLVVKSNDPCSK

-2344 LNKNA
+2344 LDKNA
-2349 APIITAP
+2349 APVITAP

-2398 ANEDG
+2398 ENEEG
-2403 TQEGISESNGTYTV
+2403 TKEGISESNGTYTV

-2444 AKDESGNV
+2444 AKDESGNA

-2557 ATGISNVVADA
+2557 ATGISNVVAGA

-2586 TIDADADK
+2586 TIGADADK

-2599 YSNAGQLMAQKTLQ
+2599 YSNAGQLMTQKTLQ

-2620 ASIALGK
+2620 ASVALGK

>member
-1 MLNYSVA
+1 
-8 ELRNNKTNMTRRLLL
+8 MTRRLLL
-23 LVCAVLCLGSN
+23 IVCAVLCLGSN

-110 PYAGKN
+110 PYAGKD
-116 EAKHKAFG
+116 EAKHKAAG

-171 EVSPAAVARA
+171 EISPAAVAKA

-341 ADFGAAIVYAADRG
+341 ADFGASIVYAADRG
-355 ASIAQCSWGAS
+355 ASIAQCSWGAR
-366 VAGDEDKSVTE
+366 VADEEDKSVTA
-377 AVNYFTK
+377 AVDYFTK

-400 GNNGEEGDYYP
+400 GNNGEEGNYYP

-513 NPEYEGLMGSGY
+513 NPEYKGLMGSGY

-557 EWVIPETEEKSID
+557 EWTIPETEEKSID
-570 HHVIYYSTEAFS
+570 HHVIYYSTEAFT

-693 TMSTSARNL
+693 TMSTSGRIKN
-702 KPNPGQVLPF
+702 PNPGQVLPF

-720 AKRNAVASSDYKAEN
+720 VKRNAVATSNYQAKD

-740 TYSNYV
+740 TYSNQL

-781 LIQGQNGQN
+781 HFQGQNGQD
-790 PEIEIYDGSRSIS
+790 PVIEIYDGSRTIS
-803 RASLIQ
+803 TASLIQ
-809 KINYDFWAY
+809 KVNYDFWAY
-818 NYPITLKEQIYFAPG
+818 NYPITLKEQIHFAPG

-845 AKNPLA
+845 AKNPLG
-851 TGKTERTDIAQYSF
+851 TGKTTRTDVAQYSF

-886 ESVASQLTWA
+886 EAVANQLTWA
-896 VQAVSKNPDWSQVLN
+896 VQAISKNPDWSQVLN

-930 NDGQKLVNGTYN
+930 NDGQKLVNGTYK

-998 GYGVFGGNYGML
+998 GYGVFAGKYGML
-1010 QAPKNVKSSSDQFN
+1010 QASQNEVKSSSDQFN

-1079 QNVTP
+1079 QTVTP
-1084 ESYDAGD
+1084 DVYEAGD

-1167 TNDNWQSG
+1167 TNNNWQSG

-1242 ITYGHKNGKL
+1242 ITYGHKNGKF
-1252 YIKFKDVVTPATN
+1252 YVKFKDVVTPATN

-1318 FVDANKVQEDND
+1318 FVDASKVQEDND
-1330 GLDAPYY
+1330 GLNAPYY
-1337 DIVTGSAIKI
+1337 DIQTGSAIKI

-1370 KEIKVTLAANDEL
+1370 KEIKVTLAANDDL

-1394 ITNDPINPSSTVKM
+1394 ITNDPINPSASVKL

-1556 AFSVEPASW
+1556 TFSAEPASW
-1565 FSASDLEAAGK
+1565 YTASDLEANGN
-1576 SSVDYVF
+1576 STVDYVF
-1583 KSKLDGFDIPY
+1583 KSKLDGFDVPY

-1610 YYIDKTDFKKVE
+1610 YYINKTDFKKVT

-1634 KSMYIY
+1634 KEMYIY

-1708 GNTMMQGMN
+1708 GNTMMLGMN

-1731 YNVDPDGFQLGV
+1731 YHVDPDGFQLGV

-1769 AVEFSPY
+1769 TIEFTPY

-1827 GEAQAEFPE
+1827 GEVQAEFPE
-1836 VINVEQPVDENAM
+1836 VINVEQPVDENPM
-1849 EPSYYE
+1849 YPSYYE
-1855 FHVVNKGTK
+1855 FYVVNKGTK

-1876 TVSESD
+1876 VAADPD
-1882 DPDVEPSAPEGKL
+1882 DPWAMPEASL
-1895 EVYAAQSNNGGDD
+1895 EVYTSANNSGDD
-1908 GIDPGPLALSDD
+1908 GIDPGPMALADD
-1920 ATAKAWIPYQSGMMA
+1920 AAKAWVPYRSGMMA

-1948 TPYNVYEVHKK
+1948 TPYNVSEVHAK
-1959 DFPLVFTVEGLNEE
+1959 DYPLVFSVEGLENTEYN
-1973 THTSTIKLNI
+1973 STIKLNI

-2006 GTSTVNLKNDGEYKL
+2006 GTSTVNLMNDGKYKL

-2037 DDGSNDP
+2037 DDGSNVP
-2044 APAYNVISYPS
+2044 APSYNVISYPS

-2078 ALGLKKVKDDQKFI
+2078 ALGLKKVKDDQKFF
-2092 YDLPEGYKGNA
+2092 YDLPSGYEGNA

-2112 ANAQAALMGTGAA
+2112 ANAQAALMGTGAT

-2182 GKIHIVKE
+2182 GKIHIAKE
-2190 KPREDG
+2190 KPLEDG
-2196 SYQGAARMLEFDNP
+2196 SYRGVPRMLEFDNP

-2227 GYKGSA
+2227 GYKSSA
-2233 MMATK
+2233 LMATK

-2274 YFMTCIEKEK
+2274 FFMTCIEKEK

-2291 LNEKKDGEI
+2291 LNEKKEGEI
-2300 ASGKAIPVQF
+2300 APGEALPVLF
-2310 EVNAKSAYFAKN
+2310 EVNAKSAYFSKN

-2344 LNKNA
+2344 LDKNA
-2349 APIITAP
+2349 APVITAP

-2403 TQEGISESNGTYTV
+2403 TQKGISESNGTYTV

-2490 DFFEDADGD
+2490 DFFEDVDGD
-2499 AMTFSAQIADP
+2499 VMTFSAQIADP

-2557 ATGISNVVADA
+2557 ATGINNVVADA

-2620 ASIALGK
+2620 ASVALGK

>member
-1 MLNYSVA
+1 
-8 ELRNNKTNMTRRLLL
+8 MTRRLLL

-78 VKGTN
+78 VKGTS

-171 EVSPAAVARA
+171 EVSPAAVAKA

-557 EWVIPETEEKSID
+557 EWTIPETEEKSID

-720 AKRNAVASSDYKAEN
+720 AKRNAVASSDYKVEN

-930 NDGQKLVNGTYN
+930 NDGQKLVNGTYE

-998 GYGVFGGNYGML
+998 GYGVFGGKYGML

-1036 TGTLPV
+1036 IGTLPV

-1079 QNVTP
+1079 QSVTP
-1084 ESYDAGD
+1084 DVYEAGD

-1158 DEKDITSQF
+1158 DETDITSQF

-1252 YIKFKDVVTPATN
+1252 YVKFKNVVTPATN

-1337 DIVTGSAIKI
+1337 DIQTGSAIKI

-1394 ITNDPINPSSTVKM
+1394 ITNDPINPSASVKL

-1546 QVTNEGDENL
+1546 QVTNKGDEDL
-1556 AFSVEPASW
+1556 TFSAEPASW

-1876 TVSESD
+1876 VAADPD
-1882 DPDVEPSAPEGKL
+1882 DPGAMPEASL
-1895 EVYAAQSNNGGDD
+1895 EVYTSANNSGDD
-1908 GIDPGPLALSDD
+1908 GIEPGPLALSDD

-2006 GTSTVNLKNDGEYKL
+2006 GTSTVNLKNDGKYKL

-2032 DAGNV
+2032 DAGNEYE
-2037 DDGSNDP
+2037 DGNDP

-2300 ASGKAIPVQF
+2300 APGKAIPVQF

-2322 NKATLVVKSNDPYNK
+2322 NKATLVVKSNDPCNK
-2337 LYNYHIY
+2337 LCNYHIY
-2344 LNKNA
+2344 LDKNA
-2349 APIITAP
+2349 APVITAP

-2366 KAMVP
+2366 KAIVP

-2398 ANEDG
+2398 ANENG

-2452 SSVVVNYNVEHTNRA
+2452 SSAVVNYNVEHTNRA

-2499 AMTFSAQIADP
+2499 VMTFSAQIADP

-2557 ATGISNVVADA
+2557 ATGISNVVAGA

-2586 TIDADADK
+2586 TIGADADK

-2620 ASIALGK
+2620 ASVALGK

>member
-1 MLNYSVA
+1 
-8 ELRNNKTNMTRRLLL
+8 MTRRLLL

-78 VKGTN
+78 VKGTS

-171 EVSPAAVARA
+171 EISPAAVAKA

-930 NDGQKLVNGTYN
+930 NDGQKLVNGTYE

-998 GYGVFGGNYGML
+998 GYGVFGGKYGML

-1036 TGTLPV
+1036 IGTLPV

-1079 QNVTP
+1079 QSVTP
-1084 ESYDAGD
+1084 DVYEAGD

-1158 DEKDITSQF
+1158 DETDITSQF

-1252 YIKFKDVVTPATN
+1252 YVKFKNVVTPATN

-1337 DIVTGSAIKI
+1337 DIQTGSAIKI

-1394 ITNDPINPSSTVKM
+1394 ITNDPINPSASVKL

-1546 QVTNEGDENL
+1546 QVTNKGDEDL
-1556 AFSVEPASW
+1556 TFSAEPASW

-1827 GEAQAEFPE
+1827 GEAQAKFPE
-1836 VINVEQPVDENAM
+1836 IINVEQPVDENAM
-1849 EPSYYE
+1849 DPSYYE
-1855 FHVVNKGTK
+1855 FYVVNKGTK
-1864 AFAITDVASEMF
+1864 AFTITDVASEMF
-1876 TVSESD
+1876 TGSESD
-1882 DPDVEPSAPEGKL
+1882 DPDVEPSAPEGGL
-1895 EVYAAQSNNGGDD
+1895 EVYTAQSNNGGDD
-1908 GIDPGPLALSDD
+1908 GIDPGPMALAAD
-1920 ATAKAWIPYQSGMMA
+1920 AAKAWIPYKSGMMA
-1935 PIVVGEDTVKFRI
+1935 PIVVGTDTVKFRI
-1948 TPYNVYEVHKK
+1948 APYNVYEVHKK

-1993 EELHIENVASDYK
+1993 EELHIENVASDYN
-2006 GTSTVNLKNDGEYKL
+2006 GTVTANLMNAGQYKL
-2021 TYSLSLDPSGR
+2021 TYSLNLDPSGR

-2064 TCVEKISGKKGMVK
+2064 TCVEKISGKKGMLK
-2078 ALGLKKVKDDQKFI
+2078 TLGLKKVKDDQKFI
-2092 YDLPEGYKGNA
+2092 YDLPKGYEGNA

-2112 ANAQAALMGTGAA
+2112 ANAQAALMGTGAT

-2190 KPREDG
+2190 EPREDG
-2196 SYQGAARMLEFDNP
+2196 SYQGAARMLKFDNP

-2300 ASGKAIPVQF
+2300 APGKAIPVQF

-2344 LNKNA
+2344 LDKNA
-2349 APIITAP
+2349 APVITAP

-2398 ANEDG
+2398 ANENG

-2417 EAGGSLK
+2417 KAGGSLK

-2499 AMTFSAQIADP
+2499 VMTFSAQIADP

-2557 ATGISNVVADA
+2557 ATGISNVVAGA

-2586 TIDADADK
+2586 TIGADADK

-2620 ASIALGK
+2620 ASVALGK

>member
-1 MLNYSVA
+1 
-8 ELRNNKTNMTRRLLL
+8 
-23 LVCAVLCLGSN
+23 
-34 VRISAQSTSS
+34 
-44 TTQSAESNFV
+44 
-54 EGVVRVKLQRE
+54 
-65 IADRMIAAKLPLS
+65 
-78 VKGTN
+78 
-83 KKYVQ
+83 
-88 TGVTPL
+88 
-94 DRVNQKVKAVS
+94 

-110 PYAGKN
+110 PYAGKD
-116 EAKHKAFG
+116 EAKHKAAG

-171 EVSPAAVARA
+171 EISPAAVAKA

-278 YNFVINSSD
+278 YNFVIKSSD

-341 ADFGAAIVYAADRG
+341 ADFGASIVYAADRG
-355 ASIAQCSWGAS
+355 ASIAQCSWGAG
-366 VAGDEDKSVTE
+366 VADEEDKSVTE
-377 AVNYFTK
+377 AVDYFTK

-400 GNNGEEGDYYP
+400 GNNGEEGNYYP

-557 EWVIPETEEKSID
+557 EWTIPETEEKSID

-693 TMSTSARNL
+693 TMSTSGRIKN
-702 KPNPGQVLPF
+702 PNPGQVLPF

-720 AKRNAVASSDYKAEN
+720 VKRNAVATSNYQAKD

-740 TYSNYV
+740 TYSNQL

-781 LIQGQNGQN
+781 HFQGQNGQD
-790 PEIEIYDGSRSIS
+790 PVIEIYDGSRTIS
-803 RASLIQ
+803 TASLIQ
-809 KINYDFWAY
+809 KVNYDFWAY
-818 NYPITLKEQIYFAPG
+818 NYPITLKEQIHFAPG

-845 AKNPLA
+845 AKNPLG
-851 TGKTERTDIAQYSF
+851 TGKTTRTDVAQYSF

-886 ESVASQLTWA
+886 EAIASQLTWA

-930 NDGQKLVNGTYN
+930 NDGQKLVNGTYK

-998 GYGVFGGNYGML
+998 GYGVFAGKYGML
-1010 QAPKNVKSSSDQFN
+1010 QASQNEVKSSSDQFN
-1024 VSKGANNIAARS
+1024 VSKGAKNIAARS

-1071 GVASVPAK
+1071 GVASIPA
-1079 QNVTP
+1079 QQSVTP
-1084 ESYDAGD
+1084 DVYEAGD

-1167 TNDNWQSG
+1167 TNNNWQSG

-1242 ITYGHKNGKL
+1242 ITYGHKNGKF
-1252 YIKFKDVVTPATN
+1252 YVKFKDVVTPATN

-1318 FVDANKVQEDND
+1318 FVDASKVQEDND
-1330 GLDAPYY
+1330 GLNAPYY
-1337 DIVTGSAIKI
+1337 DIQTGSAIKI

-1370 KEIKVTLAANDEL
+1370 KEIKVTLAANDDL

-1394 ITNDPINPSSTVKM
+1394 ITNDPINPSASVKL

-1583 KSKLDGFDIPY
+1583 KSKLDGFDVPY

-1610 YYIDKTDFKKVE
+1610 YYINKTDFKKVE

-1634 KSMYIY
+1634 KEMYIY

-1708 GNTMMQGMN
+1708 GNTMMLGMN

-1759 PADMYITDGN
+1759 PADIYITDGN
-1769 AVEFSPY
+1769 AVEFFPY

-1827 GEAQAEFPE
+1827 GEVQAEFPE
-1836 VINVEQPVDENAM
+1836 VINVEQPVDENPM
-1849 EPSYYE
+1849 YPSYYE
-1855 FHVVNKGTK
+1855 FYVVNKGTK

-1876 TVSESD
+1876 VAADPD
-1882 DPDVEPSAPEGKL
+1882 DPWAMPEASL
-1895 EVYAAQSNNGGDD
+1895 EVYTSANNSGDD
-1908 GIDPGPLALSDD
+1908 GIDPGPMALADD
-1920 ATAKAWIPYQSGMMA
+1920 AAKAWVPYRSGMMA

-1948 TPYNVYEVHKK
+1948 TPYNVSEVHAK
-1959 DFPLVFTVEGLNEE
+1959 DYPLVFSVEGLENTEYN
-1973 THTSTIKLNI
+1973 STIKLNI

-2006 GTSTVNLKNDGEYKL
+2006 GTSTVSLMNDGKYKL
-2021 TYSLSLDPSGR
+2021 IYSLSLDPSGR

-2037 DDGSNDP
+2037 DDGSNVP
-2044 APAYNVISYPS
+2044 APSYNVISYPS

-2078 ALGLKKVKDDQKFI
+2078 ALGLKKVKDDQKFF
-2092 YDLPEGYKGNA
+2092 YDLPSGYEGNA

-2112 ANAQAALMGTGAA
+2112 ANAQAALMGTGAT

-2190 KPREDG
+2190 EPLEDG
-2196 SYQGAARMLEFDNP
+2196 SYRGAARMLEFDNP

-2227 GYKGSA
+2227 GYKSSA

-2251 KSLGGWVDIEALYDN
+2251 KSLGGWVDIETLYNN

-2291 LNEKKDGEI
+2291 LNEKKEGEI
-2300 ASGKAIPVQF
+2300 APGEALPVLF
-2310 EVNAKSAYFAKN
+2310 EVNAKSAYFSKN

-2344 LNKNA
+2344 LDKNA
-2349 APIITAP
+2349 APVITAP

-2403 TQEGISESNGTYTV
+2403 TQKGISESNGTYTV

-2490 DFFEDADGD
+2490 DFFEDVDGD
-2499 AMTFSAQIADP
+2499 VMTFSAQIADP

-2557 ATGISNVVADA
+2557 ATGINNVVADA

-2613 NVHAGDK
+2613 NVHSGDK
-2620 ASIALGK
+2620 ASVALGK

>member
-1 MLNYSVA
+1 
-8 ELRNNKTNMTRRLLL
+8 MTRRLLL

-110 PYAGKN
+110 PYAGKD
-116 EAKHKAFG
+116 EAKHKAAG

-171 EVSPAAVARA
+171 EISPAAVAKA

-355 ASIAQCSWGAS
+355 ASIAQCSWGAG
-366 VAGDEDKSVTE
+366 VADEEDKSVTE
-377 AVNYFTK
+377 AVDYFTK

-395 CIFAA
+395 CIFAS
-400 GNNGEEGDYYP
+400 GNNGEEGNYYP

-557 EWVIPETEEKSID
+557 EWTIPETEEKSID

-693 TMSTSARNL
+693 IMSTSGRIKN
-702 KPNPGQVLPF
+702 PNPGQVLPF

-720 AKRNAVASSDYKAEN
+720 VKRNAVATSNYQAKD

-740 TYSNYV
+740 TYSNQL

-781 LIQGQNGQN
+781 HFQGQNGQN
-790 PEIEIYDGSRSIS
+790 PVIEIYDGSRTIS
-803 RASLIQ
+803 TASLIQ
-809 KINYDFWAY
+809 KVNYDFWAY
-818 NYPITLKEQIYFAPG
+818 NYPITLKEQIHFAPG

-845 AKNPLA
+845 AKNPLG
-851 TGKTERTDIAQYSF
+851 TGKTTRTDVAQYSF

-886 ESVASQLTWA
+886 EAVANQLTWA
-896 VQAVSKNPDWSQVLN
+896 VQAISKNPDWSQVLN

-930 NDGQKLVNGTYN
+930 NDGQKLVNGTYK

-998 GYGVFGGNYGML
+998 GYGVFAGKYGML
-1010 QAPKNVKSSSDQFN
+1010 QASQNEVKSSSDQFN
-1024 VSKGANNIAARS
+1024 VSKGAKNIAARS

-1071 GVASVPAK
+1071 GVASVPAT
-1079 QNVTP
+1079 QTVTP
-1084 ESYDAGD
+1084 DVYEAGD

-1143 AGDESFEYEPAPELA
+1143 AGDESFKYEAAPELA

-1167 TNDNWQSG
+1167 TNNNWQSG

-1242 ITYGHKNGKL
+1242 ITYGHKNGKF
-1252 YIKFKDVVTPATN
+1252 YVKFKDVVTPATN

-1318 FVDANKVQEDND
+1318 FVDANKVQESNG
-1330 GLDAPYY
+1330 GLNAPYY
-1337 DIVTGSAIKI
+1337 DIQTGSAIKI

-1370 KEIKVTLAANDEL
+1370 KEIKVTLAANDDL

-1394 ITNDPINPSSTVKM
+1394 ITNDPINPSASVKL

-1556 AFSVEPASW
+1556 TFSAEPASW
-1565 FSASDLEAAGK
+1565 YTASDLEANGN
-1576 SSVDYVF
+1576 STVDYVF
-1583 KSKLDGFDIPY
+1583 KSKLDGFDVPY

-1610 YYIDKTDFKKVE
+1610 YYINKTDFKKVE

-1708 GNTMMQGMN
+1708 GNTMMLGMN

-1731 YNVDPDGFQLGV
+1731 YHVDPDGFQLGV

-1769 AVEFSPY
+1769 TIEFTPY

-1827 GEAQAEFPE
+1827 GEVQAEFPE
-1836 VINVEQPVDENAM
+1836 VINVEQPVDENPM
-1849 EPSYYE
+1849 YPSYYE
-1855 FHVVNKGTK
+1855 FYVVNKGTK

-1876 TVSESD
+1876 VAADPD
-1882 DPDVEPSAPEGKL
+1882 DPWAMPEASL
-1895 EVYAAQSNNGGDD
+1895 EVYTSANNSGDD
-1908 GIDPGPLALSDD
+1908 GIDPGPMALADD
-1920 ATAKAWIPYQSGMMA
+1920 AAKAWVPYRSGMMA

-1948 TPYNVYEVHKK
+1948 TPYNVSEVHAK
-1959 DFPLVFTVEGLNEE
+1959 DYPLVFSVEGLENTEYN
-1973 THTSTIKLNI
+1973 STIKLNI

-2006 GTSTVNLKNDGEYKL
+2006 GTSSVNLMNDGKYKL
-2021 TYSLSLDPSGR
+2021 IYSLSLDPSGR

-2037 DDGSNDP
+2037 DDGSNVP
-2044 APAYNVISYPS
+2044 APSYNVISYPS

-2078 ALGLKKVKDDQKFI
+2078 ALGLKKVKDDQKFF
-2092 YDLPEGYKGNA
+2092 YDLPSGYEGNA

-2112 ANAQAALMGTGAA
+2112 ANAQAALMGTGAT

-2190 KPREDG
+2190 EPLEDG
-2196 SYQGAARMLEFDNP
+2196 SYRGAARMLEFDNP

-2227 GYKGSA
+2227 GYKSSA
-2233 MMATK
+2233 LMATK

-2251 KSLGGWVDIEALYDN
+2251 KSLGGWVDIEALYNN

-2291 LNEKKDGEI
+2291 LNEKKEGEI
-2300 ASGKAIPVQF
+2300 APGEALPVLF
-2310 EVNAKSAYFAKN
+2310 EVNAKSAYFSKN

-2349 APIITAP
+2349 APVITAP

-2403 TQEGISESNGTYTV
+2403 TQKGISESNGTYTV

-2490 DFFEDADGD
+2490 DFFEDVDGD
-2499 AMTFSAQIADP
+2499 VMTFSAQIADP

-2557 ATGISNVVADA
+2557 ATGINNVVADA

-2620 ASIALGK
+2620 ASVALGK

>member
-1 MLNYSVA
+1 
-8 ELRNNKTNMTRRLLL
+8 MTRRLLL

-65 IADRMIAAKLPLS
+65 IADRMVAAKLPLS

-83 KKYVQ
+83 RKYVQ

-171 EVSPAAVARA
+171 EVSPAAVAKA

-194 LNDQWH
+194 LNEQWH

-224 GVTGSKDVV
+224 GVTGSKDVL

-278 YNFVINSSD
+278 YNFVINSSN

-341 ADFGAAIVYAADRG
+341 ADFGAALVYAADRG

-377 AVNYFTK
+377 AVDYFTK

-781 LIQGQNGQN
+781 RIQGQNGKD

-803 RASLIQ
+803 KASLIQ
-809 KINYDFWAY
+809 KVNYDFWAY

-851 TGKTERTDIAQYSF
+851 TGKTARTDIAQHSF

-930 NDGQKLVNGTYN
+930 NDGQKLVNGTYK

-990 IDVELTNS
+990 LDVELTNS
-998 GYGVFGGNYGML
+998 GYGVFGGKYGML

-1024 VSKGANNIAARS
+1024 VSKGTNNIAARS

-1071 GVASVPAK
+1071 GVASVPA
-1079 QNVTP
+1079 QQSVTP
-1084 ESYDAGD
+1084 DVYEAGD

-1128 TAKVHK
+1128 KARVHK
-1134 FGYTTISNV
+1134 FGYTTVSNV

-1225 ISAYTNS
+1225 ISAYANS

-1252 YIKFKDVVTPATN
+1252 YVKFKDVVTPATN
-1265 GGGETTTISFHMA
+1265 GAGETTTISFHMA
-1278 LCPDGSVEVYYDDYN
+1278 LCPDGSVEVFYDDYN

-1308 SDIAASDPCI
+1308 SDIAAADPCI
-1318 FVDANKVQEDND
+1318 FVDANKVQESND

-1370 KEIKVTLAANDEL
+1370 KEIKVTLAANDNL

-1394 ITNDPINPSSTVKM
+1394 ITNDPINPSSTVKL

-1425 TSVDFG
+1425 ASVDFG

-1465 TLAEEMK
+1465 TLAEDMN

-1526 SNPESLKVETPYGTN
+1526 SNPESLEVETPYGTN

-1717 FEVILRKDGSFKFQ
+1717 FEVILRKDGTFKFQ

-1810 NDPSRASVKI
+1810 NDPSRASIKI

-1876 TVSESD
+1876 VAADPD
-1882 DPDVEPSAPEGKL
+1882 DPWAMPEALL
-1895 EVYAAQSNNGGDD
+1895 EVYTSANNSGDD
-1908 GIDPGPLALSDD
+1908 GIDPGPMALAAD
-1920 ATAKAWIPYQSGMMA
+1920 AAKAWVPYQSGMMA

-1948 TPYNVYEVHKK
+1948 TPYNVYEVHAK
-1959 DFPLVFTVEGLNEE
+1959 DYPLVFSVEGLENTEYN
-1973 THTSTIKLNI
+1973 STIKLNI

-2006 GTSTVNLKNDGEYKL
+2006 GTSTVNLMNDGAYKL

-2064 TCVEKISGKKGMVK
+2064 TCVEKISGKKGMLK

-2092 YDLPEGYKGNA
+2092 YDLPTGYEGNA

-2112 ANAQAALMGTGAA
+2112 ANAQAALMGTGAN

-2182 GKIHIVKE
+2182 GKIHIAKE
-2190 KPREDG
+2190 EPREDG

-2291 LNEKKDGEI
+2291 LNEKKEGEI
-2300 ASGKAIPVQF
+2300 APGEALPVQF

-2344 LNKNA
+2344 LDKNA
-2349 APIITAP
+2349 APVITAP

-2386 NDADGIASVESY
+2386 NDADGIATVESY
-2398 ANEDG
+2398 ENEDG
-2403 TQEGISESNGTYTV
+2403 TQDGISESNGTYTV

-2429 VPDYGTAGKHTFTVN
+2429 APAYGTAGKHSFAVN
-2444 AKDESGNV
+2444 AKDEAGNV
-2452 SSVVVNYNVEHTNRA
+2452 SSAVVNYNVEHTNRA
-2467 PKYVGPADLAL
+2467 PKYVGPADLVL

-2523 IAAKQVSGSTNI
+2523 IAAKQMPGSTNI

-2546 TTGVIALTVDA
+2546 TTGVIALTVDV
-2557 ATGISNVVADA
+2557 ATGISNVVAGG
-2568 SKGDVTV
+2568 SKGDVAV

-2586 TIDADADK
+2586 TIGADADK

-2599 YSNAGQLMAQKTLQ
+2599 YSNAGQLMAQKTLL

-2620 ASIALGK
+2620 AGVALGK

-2648 VAK
+2648 AAK

>member
-1 MLNYSVA
+1 
-8 ELRNNKTNMTRRLLL
+8 MTRRLLL

-65 IADRMIAAKLPLS
+65 IADRMVAAKLPLS

-160 LYKPIGGERFL
+160 LYKLVGGERFL

-377 AVNYFTK
+377 AVDYFTK

-851 TGKTERTDIAQYSF
+851 TGKTERTDVAQYSF

-1252 YIKFKDVVTPATN
+1252 YVKFKDVVTPATN

-1337 DIVTGSAIKI
+1337 DIQTGSAIKI

-1452 LQVAGVSVKNGKF
+1452 LQVASVSVKNGKF

-1546 QVTNEGDENL
+1546 QVTNDGDENL

-1864 AFAITDVASEMF
+1864 AFAITDIASEMF
-1876 TVSESD
+1876 VAADSD
-1882 DPDVEPSAPEGKL
+1882 DPGAMPEASL
-1895 EVYAAQSNNGGDD
+1895 EVYTSANNSGDD
-1908 GIDPGPLALSDD
+1908 GIEPGPLALSDD
-1920 ATAKAWIPYQSGMMA
+1920 ATAKAWIPYKSGMMA
-1935 PIVVGEDTVKFRI
+1935 PIVVGTDTVKFRI
-1948 TPYNVYEVHKK
+1948 APYNVYEVHKK

-2006 GTSTVNLKNDGEYKL
+2006 GTSTVNLMNDGKYKL

-2078 ALGLKKVKDDQKFI
+2078 ALGLKKVKDDQKFL
-2092 YDLPEGYKGNA
+2092 YDLPSGYEGNA

-2112 ANAQAALMGTGAA
+2112 ANAQAALMGTGAS

-2190 KPREDG
+2190 EPLDNG
-2196 SYQGAARMLEFDNP
+2196 SYQGVPRVLKFDNP

-2227 GYKGSA
+2227 GYKSSA
-2233 MMATK
+2233 LMATK

-2322 NKATLVVKSNDPYNK
+2322 NKATLVVKSNDPCSK

-2344 LNKNA
+2344 LDKNA
-2349 APIITAP
+2349 APVITAP

-2444 AKDESGNV
+2444 AKDESGNA

-2557 ATGISNVVADA
+2557 ATGISNVVAGA

-2586 TIDADADK
+2586 TIGADADK

-2620 ASIALGK
+2620 ASVALGK

>member
-1 MLNYSVA
+1 
-8 ELRNNKTNMTRRLLL
+8 MTRRLLL

-65 IADRMIAAKLPLS
+65 IADRMVAAKLPLS

-83 KKYVQ
+83 RKYVQ

-366 VAGDEDKSVTE
+366 VADDEDKSVTE
-377 AVNYFTK
+377 AVDYFTK

-712 SGTVSPTL
+712 SGTVGPTL

-781 LIQGQNGQN
+781 RIQGQNGKD

-803 RASLIQ
+803 KASLIQ
-809 KINYDFWAY
+809 KVNYDFWAY

-851 TGKTERTDIAQYSF
+851 TGKTARTDIAQYSF

-930 NDGQKLVNGTYN
+930 NDGQKLVNGTYK

-998 GYGVFGGNYGML
+998 GYGVFGGQYGML
-1010 QAPKNVKSSSDQFN
+1010 QAPKNVKSSSDQFS
-1024 VSKGANNIAARS
+1024 VSKGTNNIAARS

-1071 GVASVPAK
+1071 GVASVPA
-1079 QNVTP
+1079 QQSVTP
-1084 ESYDAGD
+1084 DVYEAGD

-1128 TAKVHK
+1128 KARVHK
-1134 FGYTTISNV
+1134 FGYTTVSNV

-1252 YIKFKDVVTPATN
+1252 YVKFKDVVTPATN
-1265 GGGETTTISFHMA
+1265 GAGETTTISFHMA

-1308 SDIAASDPCI
+1308 SDIAAADPCI

-1370 KEIKVTLAANDEL
+1370 KEIKVTLAANDNL

-1394 ITNDPINPSSTVKM
+1394 ITNDPINPSSTVKL

-1425 TSVDFG
+1425 ASVDFG

-1465 TLAEEMK
+1465 TLAEDMN

-1526 SNPESLKVETPYGTN
+1526 SNPESLEVETPYGTN

-1546 QVTNEGDENL
+1546 QVTNDGDENL

-1717 FEVILRKDGSFKFQ
+1717 FEVILRKDGTFKFQ

-1810 NDPSRASVKI
+1810 NDPSRASIKI

-1876 TVSESD
+1876 VAADPD
-1882 DPDVEPSAPEGKL
+1882 DPWAMPEASL
-1895 EVYAAQSNNGGDD
+1895 EVYTSANNSGDD
-1908 GIDPGPLALSDD
+1908 GIEPGPMALADD
-1920 ATAKAWIPYQSGMMA
+1920 AAKAWVPYQSGMMA

-1948 TPYNVYEVHKK
+1948 TPYNVSEVHAK
-1959 DFPLVFTVEGLNEE
+1959 DYPLVFSVEGLENTEYN
-1973 THTSTIKLNI
+1973 STIKLNI

-2006 GTSTVNLKNDGEYKL
+2006 GTSTVNLMNDGAYKL

-2064 TCVEKISGKKGMVK
+2064 TCVEKISGKKGMLK

-2092 YDLPEGYKGNA
+2092 YDLPTGYEGNA

-2112 ANAQAALMGTGAA
+2112 ANAQAALMGTGAT

-2190 KPREDG
+2190 EPREDG

-2291 LNEKKDGEI
+2291 LNEKKEGEI
-2300 ASGKAIPVQF
+2300 APGEALPVQF

-2344 LNKNA
+2344 LDKNA
-2349 APIITAP
+2349 APVITAP

-2386 NDADGIASVESY
+2386 NDADGIATVESY
-2398 ANEDG
+2398 ENEDG
-2403 TQEGISESNGTYTV
+2403 TQDGISESNGTYTV

-2429 VPDYGTAGKHTFTVN
+2429 APAYGTAGKHSFAVN
-2444 AKDESGNV
+2444 AKDEAGNV
-2452 SSVVVNYNVEHTNRA
+2452 SSAVVNYNVEHTNRA
-2467 PKYVGPADLAL
+2467 PKFVGPADLVL

-2523 IAAKQVSGSTNI
+2523 IVAKQMPGSTNI

-2546 TTGVIALTVDA
+2546 TTGVIALTVDV
-2557 ATGISNVVADA
+2557 ATGISNVVAGG

-2586 TIDADADK
+2586 TIGADADK

-2599 YSNAGQLMAQKTLQ
+2599 YSNAGQLMAQKTLL

-2620 ASIALGK
+2620 AGVALGK

-2648 VAK
+2648 AAK

>member
-1 MLNYSVA
+1 
-8 ELRNNKTNMTRRLLL
+8 MTRRLLL

-65 IADRMIAAKLPLS
+65 IADRMVAAKLPLS

-83 KKYVQ
+83 RKYVQ

-355 ASIAQCSWGAS
+355 ASIAQCSWGAG
-366 VAGDEDKSVTE
+366 VADDEDKSVTE
-377 AVNYFTK
+377 AIDYFTK

-400 GNNGEEGDYYP
+400 GNNGEEGNYYP

-513 NPEYEGLMGSGY
+513 NPEYKGLMGSGY

-582 ATDDLNKLSSATVD
+582 ATDDLNKLNSATVD

-693 TMSTSARNL
+693 TMSTSGRIK

-720 AKRNAVASSDYKAEN
+720 VKRNAVATSDYQAKD

-740 TYSNYV
+740 TYSNQL
-746 YSYIGETDTKLPN
+746 YSYIGETDTKMPN

-781 LIQGQNGQN
+781 RIQGQNGQN
-790 PEIEIYDGSRSIS
+790 PVIEIYDGSRSIS
-803 RASLIQ
+803 TASLIQ
-809 KINYDFWAY
+809 KVNYDFWAY
-818 NYPITLKEQIYFAPG
+818 NYPITLKEQIHFAPG

-845 AKNPLA
+845 AKNPLG
-851 TGKTERTDIAQYSF
+851 TGKTTRTDVAQYSF

-886 ESVASQLTWA
+886 EAIASQLTWA
-896 VQAVSKNPDWSQVLN
+896 VQAISKNPDWSQVLN
-911 PEPISGEVRPNESQ
+911 PKPISGEVRPNESQ

-930 NDGQKLVNGTYN
+930 NDGQKLVNGTYK

-975 QLVDFGDLLVGQTKT
+975 KLVDFGDLLVGQTKT

-998 GYGVFGGNYGML
+998 GYGVFGGKYGML

-1071 GVASVPAK
+1071 GVASIPA
-1079 QNVTP
+1079 QQSVTP
-1084 ESYDAGD
+1084 DVYEAGD

-1128 TAKVHK
+1128 KARVHK
-1134 FGYTTISNV
+1134 FGYTTVSNV

-1198 GGVSMQQ
+1198 GGVSMQKA
-1205 MDGRISC
+1205 DGRISC

-1242 ITYGHKNGKL
+1242 ITYGHKNGKF
-1252 YIKFKDVVTPATN
+1252 YVKFKDVVTPATN

-1308 SDIAASDPCI
+1308 SDIAAADPCI

-1370 KEIKVTLAANDEL
+1370 KEIKVTLAANDNL

-1394 ITNDPINPSSTVKM
+1394 ITNDPINPSSTVKL

-1425 TSVDFG
+1425 ASVDFG

-1445 SNNGKDA
+1445 SNNGKDV

-1465 TLAEEMK
+1465 TLAEEMN

-1487 TLPTAEKGTV
+1487 TLPTLEKGTV

-1526 SNPESLKVETPYGTN
+1526 SNPESLEVETPYGTN

-1556 AFSVEPASW
+1556 TFSAEPASW
-1565 FSASDLEAAGK
+1565 FSASDLEATGK

-1661 ASLPTTETF
+1661 ASLPTKETF

-1717 FEVILRKDGSFKFQ
+1717 FEVILRKDGTFKFQ

-1810 NDPSRASVKI
+1810 NDPSRASIKI

-1876 TVSESD
+1876 VAADPD
-1882 DPDVEPSAPEGKL
+1882 DPWAMPEASL
-1895 EVYAAQSNNGGDD
+1895 EVYTSANNSGDD
-1908 GIDPGPLALSDD
+1908 GIDPGPMALAAD
-1920 ATAKAWIPYQSGMMA
+1920 AAKAWVPYQSGMMA

-1948 TPYNVYEVHKK
+1948 TPYNVSEVHAK
-1959 DFPLVFTVEGLNEE
+1959 DYPLVFSVEGLENTEYN
-1973 THTSTIKLNI
+1973 STIKLNI

-2032 DAGNV
+2032 DAGNEYE
-2037 DDGSNDP
+2037 DGNDP

-2064 TCVEKISGKKGMVK
+2064 TCVEKISGKKGMLK

-2092 YDLPEGYKGNA
+2092 YDLPTGYEGNA

-2112 ANAQAALMGTGAA
+2112 ANAQAALMGTGAS

-2182 GKIHIVKE
+2182 GKIHIAKE
-2190 KPREDG
+2190 EPREDG

-2291 LNEKKDGEI
+2291 LNEKKEGEI
-2300 ASGKAIPVQF
+2300 APGEALPVQF

-2344 LNKNA
+2344 LDKNA
-2349 APIITAP
+2349 APVITAP

-2386 NDADGIASVESY
+2386 NDADGIATVESY
-2398 ANEDG
+2398 ENEDG
-2403 TQEGISESNGTYTV
+2403 TQDGISESNGTYTV

-2429 VPDYGTAGKHTFTVN
+2429 APAYGTAGKHSFAVN
-2444 AKDESGNV
+2444 AKDEAGNV
-2452 SSVVVNYNVEHTNRA
+2452 SSAVVNYNVEHTNRA
-2467 PKYVGPADLAL
+2467 PKYVGPADLVL

-2523 IAAKQVSGSTNI
+2523 IAAKQMPGSTNI

-2546 TTGVIALTVDA
+2546 TTGVITLTVDV
-2557 ATGISNVVADA
+2557 ATGISNVVAGG
-2568 SKGDVTV
+2568 SKGDVAV

-2586 TIDADADK
+2586 TIGADADK

-2599 YSNAGQLMAQKTLQ
+2599 YSNAGQLMAQKTLL

-2620 ASIALGK
+2620 TGVALGK

-2648 VAK
+2648 AAK

>member
-1 MLNYSVA
+1 
-8 ELRNNKTNMTRRLLL
+8 MTRRLLL

-78 VKGTN
+78 VKGTS

-171 EVSPAAVARA
+171 EISPAAVAKA
-181 AKAASTMPFNDPL
+181 TKAASTMPFNDPL

-377 AVNYFTK
+377 AVDYFTK

-773 NGFNLTDL
+773 NGLNLTDL

-930 NDGQKLVNGTYN
+930 NDGQKLVNGTYE

-998 GYGVFGGNYGML
+998 GYGVFGGKYGML

-1079 QNVTP
+1079 QSVTP
-1084 ESYDAGD
+1084 DVYEAGD

-1252 YIKFKDVVTPATN
+1252 YVKFKDVVTPATN

-1394 ITNDPINPSSTVKM
+1394 ITNDPINPSASVKL

-1546 QVTNEGDENL
+1546 QVTNEGDEDL
-1556 AFSVEPASW
+1556 TFSAEPASW

-1827 GEAQAEFPE
+1827 GEAQAKFPE
-1836 VINVEQPVDENAM
+1836 IINVEQPVDENAM
-1849 EPSYYE
+1849 DPSYYE
-1855 FHVVNKGTK
+1855 FYVVNKGTK
-1864 AFAITDVASEMF
+1864 AFTITDVASEMF
-1876 TVSESD
+1876 TGSESD
-1882 DPDVEPSAPEGKL
+1882 DPDVEPSAPEGEL
-1895 EVYAAQSNNGGDD
+1895 EVYTAQSNNGGDD
-1908 GIDPGPLALSDD
+1908 GIDPGPMALAAD
-1920 ATAKAWIPYQSGMMA
+1920 AAKAWVPYKSGMMA
-1935 PIVVGEDTVKFRI
+1935 PIVVGTDTVKFRI
-1948 TPYNVYEVHKK
+1948 APYNVYEVHKK

-2006 GTSTVNLKNDGEYKL
+2006 GTRTVNLKNDGEYKL

-2064 TCVEKISGKKGMVK
+2064 TCVEKISGKKGMLK

-2092 YDLPEGYKGNA
+2092 YDLPTGYEGNA

-2112 ANAQAALMGTGAA
+2112 ANAQAALMGTGAT

-2182 GKIHIVKE
+2182 GKIHIAKE

-2291 LNEKKDGEI
+2291 LNEKKNGEI
-2300 ASGKAIPVQF
+2300 APGKAIPVQF

-2337 LYNYHIY
+2337 LCNYHIY
-2344 LNKNA
+2344 LDKNA
-2349 APIITAP
+2349 APVITAP

-2371 VTVADAEGE
+2371 VTIADAEGE

-2398 ANEDG
+2398 ANENG

-2417 EAGGSLK
+2417 KAGGSLK

-2444 AKDESGNV
+2444 AEDESGNV
-2452 SSVVVNYNVEHTNRA
+2452 SSVVVNYNVEHTNCA

-2510 SLAALYQSENGII
+2510 SLAALYLSENGII

-2535 NVVATDANGAS
+2535 NVVATDVNGAS

-2557 ATGISNVVADA
+2557 ATGISNVVAGA

-2586 TIDADADK
+2586 TIGADADK

-2620 ASIALGK
+2620 ASVALGK

>member
-1 MLNYSVA
+1 
-8 ELRNNKTNMTRRLLL
+8 MTRRLLL

-65 IADRMIAAKLPLS
+65 IADRMVAAKLPLS

-83 KKYVQ
+83 RKYVQ

-144 NLFRSAEGVS
+144 NLFRSAAGVS

-366 VAGDEDKSVTE
+366 VADDEDKSVTE
-377 AVNYFTK
+377 AVDYFTK

-400 GNNGEEGDYYP
+400 GNNGEEGNYYP

-508 DLYTQ
+508 DLYAQ

-557 EWVIPETEEKSID
+557 EWTIPETEEKSID

-582 ATDDLNKLSSATVD
+582 ATDDLNKLNSAAVD

-631 ASAVSPIKEAT
+631 ASAVSPIKEAI

-693 TMSTSARNL
+693 TMSTSGRIK

-720 AKRNAVASSDYKAEN
+720 VKRNAVATSDYQAKD

-740 TYSNYV
+740 TYSNQL

-773 NGFNLTDL
+773 KGFNLTDL
-781 LIQGQNGQN
+781 RIQGQNGQN
-790 PEIEIYDGSRSIS
+790 PVIEIYDGSRSIS
-803 RASLIQ
+803 TASLIQ
-809 KINYDFWAY
+809 KVNYDFWAY
-818 NYPITLKEQIYFAPG
+818 NYPITLKEQIHFAPG

-845 AKNPLA
+845 AKNPLG
-851 TGKTERTDIAQYSF
+851 TGKTTRTDVAQYSF

-886 ESVASQLTWA
+886 EAIASQLTWA
-896 VQAVSKNPDWSQVLN
+896 VQAISKNPDWSQVLN

-930 NDGQKLVNGTYN
+930 NDGQKLVNGTYK

-998 GYGVFGGNYGML
+998 GYGVFGGQYGML

-1053 STITLT
+1053 STITLA

-1071 GVASVPAK
+1071 GVASIPA
-1079 QNVTP
+1079 QQSVTP
-1084 ESYDAGD
+1084 DVYEAGD

-1242 ITYGHKNGKL
+1242 ITYGHKDGKL
-1252 YIKFKDVVTPATN
+1252 YVKFKDVVTPATN

-1308 SDIAASDPCI
+1308 SDIAAADPCI

-1370 KEIKVTLAANDEL
+1370 KEIKVTLAANDNL

-1394 ITNDPINPSSTVKM
+1394 ITNDPINPSSTVKL

-1425 TSVDFG
+1425 ASVDFG

-1445 SNNGKDA
+1445 SNNGKDV

-1465 TLAEEMK
+1465 TLAEEMN

-1526 SNPESLKVETPYGTN
+1526 SNPESLEVETPYGTN

-1565 FSASDLEAAGK
+1565 FSASDLEATGK

-1717 FEVILRKDGSFKFQ
+1717 FEVILRKDGTFKFQ

-1810 NDPSRASVKI
+1810 NDPSRASIKI

-1876 TVSESD
+1876 VAA
-1882 DPDVEPSAPEGKL
+1882 DPEDPWAMPEASL
-1895 EVYAAQSNNGGDD
+1895 EVYTSANNSGDD
-1908 GIDPGPLALSDD
+1908 GIDPGPMALADD
-1920 ATAKAWIPYQSGMMA
+1920 AAKAWVPYQSGMMA

-1948 TPYNVYEVHKK
+1948 TPYNVSEVHAK
-1959 DFPLVFTVEGLNEE
+1959 DYPLVFSVEGLENTEYN
-1973 THTSTIKLNI
+1973 STIKLNI

-2006 GTSTVNLKNDGEYKL
+2006 GTSTVNLMNDGAYKL
-2021 TYSLSLDPSGR
+2021 TYSLNLDPSGR

-2064 TCVEKISGKKGMVK
+2064 TCVEKISGKKGMLK

-2092 YDLPEGYKGNA
+2092 YDLPSGYEGNA

-2112 ANAQAALMGTGAA
+2112 ANAQAALMGTGAT

-2182 GKIHIVKE
+2182 GKIHIAKE
-2190 KPREDG
+2190 EPREDG

-2291 LNEKKDGEI
+2291 LNEKKEGEI
-2300 ASGKAIPVQF
+2300 APGEALPVQF

-2344 LNKNA
+2344 LDKNA
-2349 APIITAP
+2349 APVITAP

-2386 NDADGIASVESY
+2386 NDADGIATVESY
-2398 ANEDG
+2398 ENEDG
-2403 TQEGISESNGTYTV
+2403 TQDGISESNGTYTV

-2429 VPDYGTAGKHTFTVN
+2429 APAYGTAGKHSFAVN

-2452 SSVVVNYNVEHTNRA
+2452 SSAVVNYNVEHTNRA
-2467 PKYVGPADLAL
+2467 PKYVGPADLVL

-2490 DFFEDADGD
+2490 DFFEDVDGD

-2523 IAAKQVSGSTNI
+2523 IAAKQMPGSTNI

-2546 TTGVIALTVDA
+2546 TTGVIALTVDV
-2557 ATGISNVVADA
+2557 ATGISNVVAGG
-2568 SKGDVTV
+2568 SKGDVAV

-2586 TIDADADK
+2586 TIGADADK

-2599 YSNAGQLMAQKTLQ
+2599 YSNAGQLMAQKTLL

-2620 ASIALGK
+2620 AGIVLGK

-2648 VAK
+2648 AAK

>member
-1 MLNYSVA
+1 
-8 ELRNNKTNMTRRLLL
+8 MTRRLLL

-65 IADRMIAAKLPLS
+65 IADRMVAAKLPLS

-83 KKYVQ
+83 RKYVQ

-171 EVSPAAVARA
+171 EVSPAAVAKA

-224 GVTGSKDVV
+224 GVTGSKDVL

-341 ADFGAAIVYAADRG
+341 ADFGAALVYAADRG

-377 AVNYFTK
+377 AVDYFTK

-781 LIQGQNGQN
+781 RIQGQNGKD

-803 RASLIQ
+803 KASLIQ
-809 KINYDFWAY
+809 KVNYDFWAY

-851 TGKTERTDIAQYSF
+851 TGKTARTDIAQHSF

-911 PEPISGEVRPNESQ
+911 PEPISGEVRPSESQ

-930 NDGQKLVNGTYN
+930 NDGQKLVNGTYK

-975 QLVDFGDLLVGQTKT
+975 KLVDFGDLLVGQSKT

-998 GYGVFGGNYGML
+998 GYGVFGGQYGML

-1071 GVASVPAK
+1071 GVASIPA
-1079 QNVTP
+1079 QQSVTP
-1084 ESYDAGD
+1084 DVYEAGD

-1128 TAKVHK
+1128 KARVHK
-1134 FGYTTISNV
+1134 FGYTTVSNV

-1252 YIKFKDVVTPATN
+1252 YVKFKDVVTPATN

-1308 SDIAASDPCI
+1308 SDIAAADPCI
-1318 FVDANKVQEDND
+1318 FVDANKVQESND

-1370 KEIKVTLAANDEL
+1370 KEIKVTLAANDDL

-1394 ITNDPINPSSTVKM
+1394 ITNDPINPSSTVKL

-1425 TSVDFG
+1425 ASVDFG

-1445 SNNGKDA
+1445 SNNGKDV

-1465 TLAEEMK
+1465 TLAEEMN

-1526 SNPESLKVETPYGTN
+1526 SNPESLEVETPYGTN

-1565 FSASDLEAAGK
+1565 FSASDLEATGK

-1717 FEVILRKDGSFKFQ
+1717 FEVILRKDGTFKFQ

-1810 NDPSRASVKI
+1810 NDPSRASIKI

-1876 TVSESD
+1876 VAADPD
-1882 DPDVEPSAPEGKL
+1882 DPWAMPEASL
-1895 EVYAAQSNNGGDD
+1895 EVYTSANNSGDD
-1908 GIDPGPLALSDD
+1908 GIDPGPMALADD
-1920 ATAKAWIPYQSGMMA
+1920 AVKAWVPYQSGMMA

-1948 TPYNVYEVHKK
+1948 TPYNVSEVHAK
-1959 DFPLVFTVEGLNEE
+1959 DYPLVFSVEGLENTEYN
-1973 THTSTIKLNI
+1973 STIKLNI

-2006 GTSTVNLKNDGEYKL
+2006 GTSTVNLMNDGAYKL

-2064 TCVEKISGKKGMVK
+2064 TCVEKISGKKGMLK

-2092 YDLPEGYKGNA
+2092 YDLPSGYEGNA

-2112 ANAQAALMGTGAA
+2112 ANAQAALMGTGAS

-2182 GKIHIVKE
+2182 GKIHIAKE
-2190 KPREDG
+2190 EPREDG

-2291 LNEKKDGEI
+2291 LNEKKEGEI
-2300 ASGKAIPVQF
+2300 APGEALPVQF

-2344 LNKNA
+2344 LDKNA
-2349 APIITAP
+2349 APVITAP

-2386 NDADGIASVESY
+2386 NDADGIATVESY
-2398 ANEDG
+2398 ENEDG
-2403 TQEGISESNGTYTV
+2403 TQDGISESNGTYTV

-2429 VPDYGTAGKHTFTVN
+2429 APAYGTAGKHSFAVN

-2452 SSVVVNYNVEHTNRA
+2452 SSAVVNYNVEHTNRA
-2467 PKYVGPADLAL
+2467 PKYVGPADLVL

-2523 IAAKQVSGSTNI
+2523 IAAKQMPGSTNI

-2546 TTGVIALTVDA
+2546 TTGVITLTVDV
-2557 ATGISNVVADA
+2557 ATGISNVVAGG
-2568 SKGDVTV
+2568 SKGDVAV

-2586 TIDADADK
+2586 TIGADADK

-2599 YSNAGQLMAQKTLQ
+2599 YSNAGQLMAQKTLL

-2620 ASIALGK
+2620 AGVALGK

-2648 VAK
+2648 AAK

>member
-1 MLNYSVA
+1 
-8 ELRNNKTNMTRRLLL
+8 MTRRLLL

-44 TTQSAESNFV
+44 TTQSVESNFV

-65 IADRMIAAKLPLS
+65 IADRMVAAKLPLS

-83 KKYVQ
+83 RKYVQ

-366 VAGDEDKSVTE
+366 VADDEDKSVTE
-377 AVNYFTK
+377 AVDYFTK

-400 GNNGEEGDYYP
+400 GNNGEEGNYYP

-513 NPEYEGLMGSGY
+513 NPEYKGLMGSGY

-582 ATDDLNKLSSATVD
+582 ATDDLNKLNSATVD

-693 TMSTSARNL
+693 TMSTSGRIK

-720 AKRNAVASSDYKAEN
+720 VKRNAVATSDYQAKD

-740 TYSNYV
+740 TYSNQL

-781 LIQGQNGQN
+781 RIQGQNGQN
-790 PEIEIYDGSRSIS
+790 PVIEIYDGSRSIS
-803 RASLIQ
+803 TASLIQ
-809 KINYDFWAY
+809 KVNYDFWAY
-818 NYPITLKEQIYFAPG
+818 NYPITLKEQIHFAPG
-833 SSFWVVAKFPAG
+833 SSFWVVVKFPAG
-845 AKNPLA
+845 AKNPLG
-851 TGKTERTDIAQYSF
+851 TGKTARTDVAQYSF

-886 ESVASQLTWA
+886 EAIASQLTWA
-896 VQAVSKNPDWSQVLN
+896 VQAISKNPDWSQVLN
-911 PEPISGEVRPNESQ
+911 PEPISGEVRPSESQ

-930 NDGQKLVNGTYN
+930 NDGQKLVNGTYK

-975 QLVDFGDLLVGQTKT
+975 KLVDFGDLLVGQTKT

-998 GYGVFGGNYGML
+998 GYGVFGGKYGML

-1071 GVASVPAK
+1071 GVASIPA
-1079 QNVTP
+1079 QQSVTP
-1084 ESYDAGD
+1084 DVYEAGD

-1128 TAKVHK
+1128 KARVHK
-1134 FGYTTISNV
+1134 FGYTTVSNV

-1252 YIKFKDVVTPATN
+1252 YVKFKDVVTPATN

-1308 SDIAASDPCI
+1308 SDIAAADPCI
-1318 FVDANKVQEDND
+1318 FVDANKVQESND

-1370 KEIKVTLAANDEL
+1370 KEIKVTLAANDNL

-1394 ITNDPINPSSTVKM
+1394 ITNDPINPSSTVKL

-1425 TSVDFG
+1425 ASVDFG

-1445 SNNGKDA
+1445 SNNGKDV

-1465 TLAEEMK
+1465 TLAEEMN

-1526 SNPESLKVETPYGTN
+1526 SNPESLEVETPYGTN

-1565 FSASDLEAAGK
+1565 FSASDLEATGK

-1717 FEVILRKDGSFKFQ
+1717 FEVILRKDGTFKFQ

-1810 NDPSRASVKI
+1810 NDPSRASIKI

-1876 TVSESD
+1876 VAADPD
-1882 DPDVEPSAPEGKL
+1882 DPWAMPEASL
-1895 EVYAAQSNNGGDD
+1895 EVYTSANNSGDD
-1908 GIDPGPLALSDD
+1908 GIDPGPMALADD
-1920 ATAKAWIPYQSGMMA
+1920 AAKAWVPYQSGMMA

-1948 TPYNVYEVHKK
+1948 TPYNVSEVHAK
-1959 DFPLVFTVEGLNEE
+1959 DYPLVFSVEGLENTEYN
-1973 THTSTIKLNI
+1973 STIKLNI

-2006 GTSTVNLKNDGEYKL
+2006 GTSTVNLMNDGAYKL
-2021 TYSLSLDPSGR
+2021 TYSLNLDPSGR
-2032 DAGNV
+2032 DAGNEYE
-2037 DDGSNDP
+2037 DGNDP

-2064 TCVEKISGKKGMVK
+2064 TCVEKISGKKGMLK

-2092 YDLPEGYKGNA
+2092 YDLPSGYEGNA

-2112 ANAQAALMGTGAA
+2112 ANAQAALMGTGAS

-2182 GKIHIVKE
+2182 GKIHIAKE
-2190 KPREDG
+2190 EPREDG

-2291 LNEKKDGEI
+2291 LNEKKEGEI
-2300 ASGKAIPVQF
+2300 APGEALPVQF

-2344 LNKNA
+2344 LDKNA
-2349 APIITAP
+2349 APVITAP

-2386 NDADGIASVESY
+2386 NDADGIATVESY
-2398 ANEDG
+2398 ENEDG
-2403 TQEGISESNGTYTV
+2403 TQDGISESNGTYTV

-2429 VPDYGTAGKHTFTVN
+2429 APAYGTAGKHSFAVN

-2452 SSVVVNYNVEHTNRA
+2452 SSAVVNYNVEHTNRA
-2467 PKYVGPADLAL
+2467 PKYVGPADLVL

-2510 SLAALYQSENGII
+2510 SLAALYQSENGFI
-2523 IAAKQVSGSTNI
+2523 IAAKQMPGSTNI

-2546 TTGVIALTVDA
+2546 TTGVITLTVDV
-2557 ATGISNVVADA
+2557 ATGISNVVAGG
-2568 SKGDVTV
+2568 SKGDVAV

-2586 TIDADADK
+2586 TIGADADK

-2599 YSNAGQLMAQKTLQ
+2599 YSNAGQLMAQKTLL

-2620 ASIALGK
+2620 AGVALGK

-2648 VAK
+2648 AAK

>member
-1 MLNYSVA
+1 
-8 ELRNNKTNMTRRLLL
+8 MTRRLLL

-44 TTQSAESNFV
+44 TTQSAEPNFV

-65 IADRMIAAKLPLS
+65 IADRMVAAKLPLS

-83 KKYVQ
+83 RKYVQ

-171 EVSPAAVARA
+171 EVSPAVVARA

-355 ASIAQCSWGAS
+355 ASIAQCSWGAG
-366 VAGDEDKSVTE
+366 VADDEDKSVTE
-377 AVNYFTK
+377 AIDYFTK

-400 GNNGEEGDYYP
+400 GNNGEEGNYYP

-513 NPEYEGLMGSGY
+513 NPEYKGLMGSGY

-582 ATDDLNKLSSATVD
+582 ATDDLNKLNSATVD

-693 TMSTSARNL
+693 TMSTSGRIK

-720 AKRNAVASSDYKAEN
+720 VKRNAVATSDYQAKD

-740 TYSNYV
+740 TYSNQL

-781 LIQGQNGQN
+781 RIQGQNGQN
-790 PEIEIYDGSRSIS
+790 PVIEIYDGSRSIS
-803 RASLIQ
+803 TASLIQ
-809 KINYDFWAY
+809 KVNYDFWAY
-818 NYPITLKEQIYFAPG
+818 NYPITLKEQIHFAPG

-845 AKNPLA
+845 AKNPLG
-851 TGKTERTDIAQYSF
+851 TGKTTRTDVAQYSF

-886 ESVASQLTWA
+886 EAIASQLTWA
-896 VQAVSKNPDWSQVLN
+896 VQAISKNPDWSQVLN
-911 PEPISGEVRPNESQ
+911 PKPISGEVRPNESQ

-930 NDGQKLVNGTYN
+930 NDGQKLVNGTYK

-975 QLVDFGDLLVGQTKT
+975 KLVDFGDLLVGQTKT

-998 GYGVFGGNYGML
+998 GYGVFGGQYGML

-1071 GVASVPAK
+1071 GVASIPA
-1079 QNVTP
+1079 QQSVTP
-1084 ESYDAGD
+1084 DVYETGD

-1128 TAKVHK
+1128 KARVHK
-1134 FGYTTISNV
+1134 FGYTTVSNV

-1198 GGVSMQQ
+1198 GGVSMQKA
-1205 MDGRISC
+1205 DGRISC

-1242 ITYGHKNGKL
+1242 ITYGHKNGKF
-1252 YIKFKDVVTPATN
+1252 YVKFKDVVTPATN

-1308 SDIAASDPCI
+1308 SDIAAADPCI

-1370 KEIKVTLAANDEL
+1370 KEIKVTLAANDNL

-1394 ITNDPINPSSTVKM
+1394 ITNDPINPSSTVKL

-1425 TSVDFG
+1425 ASVDFG

-1445 SNNGKDA
+1445 SNNGKDV

-1465 TLAEEMK
+1465 TLAEEMN

-1526 SNPESLKVETPYGTN
+1526 SNPESLEVETPYGTN

-1556 AFSVEPASW
+1556 TFSAEPASW
-1565 FSASDLEAAGK
+1565 FSASDLEATGK

-1661 ASLPTTETF
+1661 ASLPTKETF

-1717 FEVILRKDGSFKFQ
+1717 FEVILRKDGTFKFQ

-1810 NDPSRASVKI
+1810 NDPSRASIKI

-1876 TVSESD
+1876 VAADPD
-1882 DPDVEPSAPEGKL
+1882 DPWAMPEASL
-1895 EVYAAQSNNGGDD
+1895 EVYTSANNSGDD
-1908 GIDPGPLALSDD
+1908 GIDPGPMALAAD
-1920 ATAKAWIPYQSGMMA
+1920 AAKAWVPYQSGMMA

-1948 TPYNVYEVHKK
+1948 TPYNVSEVHAK
-1959 DFPLVFTVEGLNEE
+1959 DYPLVFSVEGLENTEYN
-1973 THTSTIKLNI
+1973 STIKLNI

-2006 GTSTVNLKNDGEYKL
+2006 GTSTVNLMNDGEYKL

-2032 DAGNV
+2032 DAGNEYE
-2037 DDGSNDP
+2037 DGNDP

-2064 TCVEKISGKKGMVK
+2064 TCVEKISGKKGMLK

-2092 YDLPEGYKGNA
+2092 YDLPTGYEGNA

-2112 ANAQAALMGTGAA
+2112 ANAQAALMGTGAS

-2190 KPREDG
+2190 EPREDG

-2291 LNEKKDGEI
+2291 LNEKKEGEI
-2300 ASGKAIPVQF
+2300 APGEALPVQF

-2344 LNKNA
+2344 LDKNA
-2349 APIITAP
+2349 APVITAP

-2386 NDADGIASVESY
+2386 NDADGIATVESY
-2398 ANEDG
+2398 ENEDG
-2403 TQEGISESNGTYTV
+2403 TQDGISESNGTYTV

-2429 VPDYGTAGKHTFTVN
+2429 APAYGTAGKHSFAVN
-2444 AKDESGNV
+2444 AKDEAGNV
-2452 SSVVVNYNVEHTNRA
+2452 SSAVVNYNVEHTNRA
-2467 PKYVGPADLAL
+2467 PKYVGPADLVL

-2523 IAAKQVSGSTNI
+2523 IAAKQMPGSTNI

-2546 TTGVIALTVDA
+2546 TTGVITLTVDV
-2557 ATGISNVVADA
+2557 ATGISNVVAGG
-2568 SKGDVTV
+2568 SKGDIAV

-2586 TIDADADK
+2586 TIGADADK

-2599 YSNAGQLMAQKTLQ
+2599 YSNAGQLMVQKTLL

-2620 ASIALGK
+2620 AGVALGK

-2648 VAK
+2648 AAK

>member
-1 MLNYSVA
+1 
-8 ELRNNKTNMTRRLLL
+8 MTRRLLL

-110 PYAGKN
+110 PYAGKD
-116 EAKHKAFG
+116 EAKHKAAG

-171 EVSPAAVARA
+171 EISPAAVAKA

-355 ASIAQCSWGAS
+355 ASIAQCSWGAG
-366 VAGDEDKSVTE
+366 VADEEDKSVTE
-377 AVNYFTK
+377 AVDYFTK

-395 CIFAA
+395 CIFAS
-400 GNNGEEGDYYP
+400 GNNGEEGNYYP

-557 EWVIPETEEKSID
+557 EWTIPETEEKSID

-693 TMSTSARNL
+693 TMSTSGRIKN
-702 KPNPGQVLPF
+702 PNPGQVLPF

-720 AKRNAVASSDYKAEN
+720 VKRNAVATSNYQAKD

-740 TYSNYV
+740 TYSNQL

-781 LIQGQNGQN
+781 HFQGQNGQD
-790 PEIEIYDGSRSIS
+790 PVIEIYDGSRTIS
-803 RASLIQ
+803 TASLIQ
-809 KINYDFWAY
+809 KVNYDFWAY
-818 NYPITLKEQIYFAPG
+818 NYPITLKEQIHFAPG

-845 AKNPLA
+845 AKNPLG
-851 TGKTERTDIAQYSF
+851 TGKTTRTDVAQYSF

-886 ESVASQLTWA
+886 EAVASQLTWA
-896 VQAVSKNPDWSQVLN
+896 VQAISKNPDWSQVLN

-930 NDGQKLVNGTYN
+930 NDGQKLVNGTYK

-956 QQVALA
+956 QQVALS

-998 GYGVFGGNYGML
+998 GYGVFAGKYGML
-1010 QAPKNVKSSSDQFN
+1010 QASQNEVKSSSDQFN
-1024 VSKGANNIAARS
+1024 VSKGAKNIAARS

-1079 QNVTP
+1079 QTVTP
-1084 ESYDAGD
+1084 DVYEAGD

-1143 AGDESFEYEPAPELA
+1143 AGDESFEYEAAPELA

-1167 TNDNWQSG
+1167 TNNNWQSG

-1242 ITYGHKNGKL
+1242 ITYGHKNGKF
-1252 YIKFKDVVTPATN
+1252 YVKFKDVVTPATN

-1318 FVDANKVQEDND
+1318 FVDASKVQEDND
-1330 GLDAPYY
+1330 GLNAPYY
-1337 DIVTGSAIKI
+1337 DIQTGSAIKI

-1370 KEIKVTLAANDEL
+1370 KEIKVTLAANDDL

-1394 ITNDPINPSSTVKM
+1394 ITNDPINPSASVKL

-1556 AFSVEPASW
+1556 TFSAEPASW
-1565 FSASDLEAAGK
+1565 YTASDLEANGN
-1576 SSVDYVF
+1576 STVDYVF
-1583 KSKLDGFDIPY
+1583 KSKLDGFDVPY

-1610 YYIDKTDFKKVE
+1610 YYINKTDFKKVE

-1708 GNTMMQGMN
+1708 GNTMMLGMN

-1731 YNVDPDGFQLGV
+1731 YHVDPDGFQLGV

-1769 AVEFSPY
+1769 TIEFTPY

-1827 GEAQAEFPE
+1827 GEVQAEFPE
-1836 VINVEQPVDENAM
+1836 VINVEQPVDENPM
-1849 EPSYYE
+1849 YPSYYE
-1855 FHVVNKGTK
+1855 FYVVNKGTK

-1876 TVSESD
+1876 VAADPD
-1882 DPDVEPSAPEGKL
+1882 DPWAMPEASL
-1895 EVYAAQSNNGGDD
+1895 EVYTSANNSGDD
-1908 GIDPGPLALSDD
+1908 GIDPGPMALADD
-1920 ATAKAWIPYQSGMMA
+1920 AAKAWVPYRSGMMA

-1948 TPYNVYEVHKK
+1948 TPYNVSEVHAK
-1959 DFPLVFTVEGLNEE
+1959 DYPLVFSVEGLENTEYN
-1973 THTSTIKLNI
+1973 STIKLNI

-2006 GTSTVNLKNDGEYKL
+2006 GTSTVNLMNDGKYKL
-2021 TYSLSLDPSGR
+2021 IYSLSLDPSGR

-2037 DDGSNDP
+2037 DDGSNVP
-2044 APAYNVISYPS
+2044 APSYNVISYPS

-2078 ALGLKKVKDDQKFI
+2078 ALGLKKVKDDQKFF
-2092 YDLPEGYKGNA
+2092 YDLPSGYEGNA

-2112 ANAQAALMGTGAA
+2112 ANAQAALMGTGAT

-2190 KPREDG
+2190 EPLEDG
-2196 SYQGAARMLEFDNP
+2196 SYRGVRRMLEFDNP

-2227 GYKGSA
+2227 GYKSSA
-2233 MMATK
+2233 LMATK

-2291 LNEKKDGEI
+2291 LNEKKEGEI
-2300 ASGKAIPVQF
+2300 APGEALPVQF

-2344 LNKNA
+2344 LDKNA
-2349 APIITAP
+2349 APVITAP

-2403 TQEGISESNGTYTV
+2403 TQKGISESNGTYTV

-2557 ATGISNVVADA
+2557 ATGINNVVADA

-2586 TIDADADK
+2586 TIDAHADK

-2613 NVHAGDK
+2613 NVHSGDK
-2620 ASIALGK
+2620 ASVALGK

>member
-1 MLNYSVA
+1 
-8 ELRNNKTNMTRRLLL
+8 MTRRLLL

-78 VKGTN
+78 VKGTS

-171 EVSPAAVARA
+171 EVSPAAVAKA

-310 VCGVAGGSD
+310 VCGVAGGND

-557 EWVIPETEEKSID
+557 EWTIPETEEKSID

-668 EASFN
+668 EASFK

-720 AKRNAVASSDYKAEN
+720 AKRNAVASSDYKVEN

-930 NDGQKLVNGTYN
+930 NDGQKLVNGTYE

-998 GYGVFGGNYGML
+998 GYGVFGGKYGML

-1036 TGTLPV
+1036 IGTLPV

-1079 QNVTP
+1079 QSVTP
-1084 ESYDAGD
+1084 DVYEAGD

-1337 DIVTGSAIKI
+1337 DIQTGSAIKI

-1394 ITNDPINPSSTVKM
+1394 ITNDPINPSASVKL

-1546 QVTNEGDENL
+1546 QVTNKGDEDL
-1556 AFSVEPASW
+1556 TFSAEPASW

-1836 VINVEQPVDENAM
+1836 IINVEQPVDENAM
-1849 EPSYYE
+1849 DPSYYE
-1855 FHVVNKGTK
+1855 FYVVNKGTK
-1864 AFAITDVASEMF
+1864 AFTITDVASEMF
-1876 TVSESD
+1876 TGSESD
-1882 DPDVEPSAPEGKL
+1882 DPDVEPSAPEGGL
-1895 EVYAAQSNNGGDD
+1895 EVYTAQSNNGGDD
-1908 GIDPGPLALSDD
+1908 GIDPGPMALAAD
-1920 ATAKAWIPYQSGMMA
+1920 AAKAWVPYKSGMMT
-1935 PIVVGEDTVKFRI
+1935 PIVVGTDTVKFRI
-1948 TPYNVYEVHKK
+1948 APYNVYEVHKK

-2006 GTSTVNLKNDGEYKL
+2006 DTRTVNLKNDGEYKL

-2064 TCVEKISGKKGMVK
+2064 TCVEKISGKKGMLK
-2078 ALGLKKVKDDQKFI
+2078 TLGLKKVKDDQKFI
-2092 YDLPEGYKGNA
+2092 YDLPKGYEGNA

-2112 ANAQAALMGTGAA
+2112 ENAQAALMGTGAT

-2190 KPREDG
+2190 DPREDG

-2300 ASGKAIPVQF
+2300 APGKAIPVQF

-2322 NKATLVVKSNDPYNK
+2322 NKATLVVKSNDPCNK
-2337 LYNYHIY
+2337 LCNYHIY
-2344 LNKNA
+2344 LDKNA
-2349 APIITAP
+2349 APVITAP

-2366 KAMVP
+2366 KAIVP

-2398 ANEDG
+2398 ANENG

-2452 SSVVVNYNVEHTNRA
+2452 SSAVVNYNVEHTNRA

-2499 AMTFSAQIADP
+2499 VMTFSAQIADP

-2535 NVVATDANGAS
+2535 NVVATDVNGAS

-2557 ATGISNVVADA
+2557 ATGISNVVAGA

-2586 TIDADADK
+2586 TIGADADK

-2620 ASIALGK
+2620 ASVALGK

>member
-1 MLNYSVA
+1 
-8 ELRNNKTNMTRRLLL
+8 MTRRLLL

-94 DRVNQKVKAVS
+94 DRVSQKVKAVS

-110 PYAGKN
+110 PYAGKD
-116 EAKHKAFG
+116 EAKHKAAG

-144 NLFRSAEGVS
+144 NLLRSTEGVA

-160 LYKPIGGERFL
+160 VYKPIGGERFL
-171 EVSPAAVARA
+171 EVSPAAVAKA

-341 ADFGAAIVYAADRG
+341 ADFGASIVYAADRG
-355 ASIAQCSWGAS
+355 ASIAQCSWGAR
-366 VAGDEDKSVTE
+366 VADEEDKSVTA
-377 AVNYFTK
+377 AVDYFTK

-400 GNNGEEGDYYP
+400 GNNGEEGNYYP

-557 EWVIPETEEKSID
+557 EWTIPETEEKSID

-693 TMSTSARNL
+693 TMSTSGRIKN
-702 KPNPGQVLPF
+702 PNPGQVLPF

-720 AKRNAVASSDYKAEN
+720 VKRNAVATSNYQAKD

-740 TYSNYV
+740 TYSNQL

-781 LIQGQNGQN
+781 HFQGQNGQN
-790 PEIEIYDGSRSIS
+790 PVIEIYDGSRTIS
-803 RASLIQ
+803 TASLIQ
-809 KINYDFWAY
+809 KVNYDFWAY
-818 NYPITLKEQIYFAPG
+818 NYPITLKEQIHFAPG

-845 AKNPLA
+845 AKNPLG
-851 TGKTERTDIAQYSF
+851 TGKTTRTDVAQYSF

-886 ESVASQLTWA
+886 EAIASQLTWA
-896 VQAVSKNPDWSQVLN
+896 VQAISKNPDWSQVLN

-930 NDGQKLVNGTYN
+930 NDGQKLVNGTYK

-998 GYGVFGGNYGML
+998 GYGVFAGKYGML
-1010 QAPKNVKSSSDQFN
+1010 QASQNEVKSSSDQFN
-1024 VSKGANNIAARS
+1024 VSKGAKNIAARS

-1071 GVASVPAK
+1071 GVASVPAT
-1079 QNVTP
+1079 QTVTP
-1084 ESYDAGD
+1084 DVYEAGD

-1143 AGDESFEYEPAPELA
+1143 AGDESFKYEAAPELA

-1167 TNDNWQSG
+1167 TNNNWQSG

-1242 ITYGHKNGKL
+1242 ITYGHKNGKF
-1252 YIKFKDVVTPATN
+1252 YVKFKDVVTPATN

-1293 PAGVFGSGGH
+1293 PAGVFGFGGH

-1318 FVDANKVQEDND
+1318 FVDASKVQEDND
-1330 GLDAPYY
+1330 GLNAPYY
-1337 DIVTGSAIKI
+1337 DIQTGSAIKI

-1370 KEIKVTLAANDEL
+1370 KVIKVTLAANDEL

-1394 ITNDPINPSSTVKM
+1394 ITNDPINPSASIKL

-1445 SNNGKDA
+1445 SNNGKDV
-1452 LQVAGVSVKNGKF
+1452 LNVTSVTVKNRKF
-1465 TLAEEMK
+1465 TLAEDMN

-1487 TLPTAEKGTV
+1487 TLPTAEKGIV

-1512 IPLKAEVIGNPTWK
+1512 IPLKAEVIGNPAWK
-1526 SNPESLKVETPYGTN
+1526 SNPESLEVETPYGTN

-1556 AFSVEPASW
+1556 TFSAEPASW
-1565 FSASDLEAAGK
+1565 YTASDLEAKGN
-1576 SSVDYVF
+1576 STVDYVF

-1610 YYIDKTDFKKVE
+1610 YYINKTDFKKVT

-1629 YGKKY
+1629 YGNKY
-1634 KSMYIY
+1634 KEMYIY

-1708 GNTMMQGMN
+1708 GNTMMLGMN

-1731 YNVDPDGFQLGV
+1731 YHVDPDGFQLGV

-1769 AVEFSPY
+1769 TIEFTPY

-1787 EMPVELKANQLADT
+1787 EMPVELKADQLADT
-1801 YDYELNVTT
+1801 YDCELNVTT

-1827 GEAQAEFPE
+1827 GDAQAEFPE
-1836 VINVEQPVDENAM
+1836 VINVEQPVDEYAM
-1849 EPSYYE
+1849 NPSYYE
-1855 FHVVNKGTK
+1855 FYVVNKGTK
-1864 AFAITDVASEMF
+1864 AFTITNVASEMF
-1876 TVSESD
+1876 VAADPD
-1882 DPDVEPSAPEGKL
+1882 DPSAMPEASL
-1895 EVYAAQSNNGGDD
+1895 EVYTSANNSGGDG

-1920 ATAKAWIPYQSGMMA
+1920 ATAKAWIPYWSGKMA
-1935 PIVVGEDTVKFRI
+1935 PIVVGTDTVKFRI
-1948 TPYNVYEVHKK
+1948 TPYKVNEVHAK
-1959 DFPLVFTVEGLNEE
+1959 DYPLVFSVEGLDNTEYN
-1973 THTSTIKLNI
+1973 STIKLNI

-2006 GTSTVNLKNDGEYKL
+2006 GTSTVNLKNGGKYKL

-2032 DAGNV
+2032 DAGNEYE
-2037 DDGSNDP
+2037 DGNDP

-2055 EDVAKNFVA
+2055 EDAAKNFVA

-2092 YDLPEGYKGNA
+2092 YDLPKDYEGNA

-2112 ANAQAALMGTGAA
+2112 ANAQAALMGTGAT

-2182 GKIHIVKE
+2182 GKIHIAKE
-2190 KPREDG
+2190 EPLEDG
-2196 SYQGAARMLEFDNP
+2196 SYRGAARMLKFDNP

-2227 GYKGSA
+2227 GYKSSA

-2238 DGDMETNRYMAHL
+2238 DGDMEPNRYMAHL

-2274 YFMTCIEKEK
+2274 FFMTCIEKEK

-2291 LNEKKDGEI
+2291 LNEKKEGEI
-2300 ASGKAIPVQF
+2300 APGGSLPVEF

-2344 LNKNA
+2344 LDKNA
-2349 APIITAP
+2349 APVITAP

-2557 ATGISNVVADA
+2557 ATGINNVVADA

-2620 ASIALGK
+2620 ASVALGK

>member
-1 MLNYSVA
+1 
-8 ELRNNKTNMTRRLLL
+8 MTRRLLL

-110 PYAGKN
+110 PYAGKD
-116 EAKHKAFG
+116 EAKHKAAG

-171 EVSPAAVARA
+171 EISPAAVAKA

-355 ASIAQCSWGAS
+355 ASIAQCSWGAG
-366 VAGDEDKSVTE
+366 VADEEDKSVTE
-377 AVNYFTK
+377 AVDYFTK

-400 GNNGEEGDYYP
+400 GNNGEEGNYYP

-557 EWVIPETEEKSID
+557 EWTIPETEEKSID

-642 TNAGPKVQV
+642 TNSGPKVQV

-693 TMSTSARNL
+693 TMSTSGRIKN
-702 KPNPGQVLPF
+702 PNPGQVLPF

-720 AKRNAVASSDYKAEN
+720 VKRNAVATSNYQAKD

-740 TYSNYV
+740 TYSNQL

-781 LIQGQNGQN
+781 HFQGQNGQD
-790 PEIEIYDGSRSIS
+790 PVIEIYDGSRTIS
-803 RASLIQ
+803 TASLIQ
-809 KINYDFWAY
+809 KVNYDFWAY
-818 NYPITLKEQIYFAPG
+818 NYPITLKEQIHFAPG

-845 AKNPLA
+845 AKNPLG
-851 TGKTERTDIAQYSF
+851 TGKTTRTDVAQYSF

-886 ESVASQLTWA
+886 EAIASQLTWA
-896 VQAVSKNPDWSQVLN
+896 VQAISKNPDWSQVLN

-930 NDGQKLVNGTYN
+930 NDGQKLVNGTYK

-998 GYGVFGGNYGML
+998 GYGVFAGKYGML
-1010 QAPKNVKSSSDQFN
+1010 QASQNEVKSSSDQFN

-1079 QNVTP
+1079 QTVTP
-1084 ESYDAGD
+1084 DVYEAGD

-1167 TNDNWQSG
+1167 TNNNWQSG

-1242 ITYGHKNGKL
+1242 ITYGHKNGKF
-1252 YIKFKDVVTPATN
+1252 YVKFKDVVTPATN

-1318 FVDANKVQEDND
+1318 FVDASKVQEDND
-1330 GLDAPYY
+1330 GLNAPYY
-1337 DIVTGSAIKI
+1337 DIQTGSAIKI

-1370 KEIKVTLAANDEL
+1370 KEIKVTLAANDDL

-1394 ITNDPINPSSTVKM
+1394 ITNDPINPSASVKL

-1487 TLPTAEKGTV
+1487 TLPTAEKGIV

-1512 IPLKAEVIGNPTWK
+1512 IPLKAEVIGNPAWK
-1526 SNPESLKVETPYGTN
+1526 SNPESLEVETPYGTN

-1556 AFSVEPASW
+1556 TFSAEPASW
-1565 FSASDLEAAGK
+1565 YTASDLEAKGN
-1576 SSVDYVF
+1576 STVDYVF

-1610 YYIDKTDFKKVE
+1610 YYINKTDFKKVT

-1634 KSMYIY
+1634 KEMYIY

-1708 GNTMMQGMN
+1708 GNTMMLGMN

-1731 YNVDPDGFQLGV
+1731 YHVDPDGFQLGV

-1769 AVEFSPY
+1769 TVEFTPY
-1776 KNYVVAPGEQV
+1776 KNYVVAPGEKV
-1787 EMPVELKANQLADT
+1787 EMPVELKADQLADT
-1801 YDYELNVTT
+1801 YDCELNVTT

-1820 PVTLNIT
+1820 PVKLNIT
-1827 GEAQAEFPE
+1827 GDAQAEFPE
-1836 VINVEQPVDENAM
+1836 VINVEQPVDEYAM
-1849 EPSYYE
+1849 NPSYYE
-1855 FHVVNKGTK
+1855 FYVVNKGTK
-1864 AFAITDVASEMF
+1864 AFTITNVASEMF
-1876 TVSESD
+1876 VAD
-1882 DPDVEPSAPEGKL
+1882 DPWAMPEASL
-1895 EVYAAQSNNGGDD
+1895 EVYTSANNSGGDG

-1920 ATAKAWIPYQSGMMA
+1920 ATAKAWIPYRSGMMA
-1935 PIVVGEDTVKFRI
+1935 PIVVGTDTVKFRI
-1948 TPYNVYEVHKK
+1948 TPYNVYEVHAE
-1959 DFPLVFTVEGLNEE
+1959 DYPLVFTVEGLENTEYN
-1973 THTSTIKLNI
+1973 STIKLNI

-2006 GTSTVNLKNDGEYKL
+2006 GTSTVNLMNDGKYKL
-2021 TYSLSLDPSGR
+2021 IYSLSLDPSGR

-2037 DDGSNDP
+2037 DDGSNVP
-2044 APAYNVISYPS
+2044 APSYNVISYPS

-2078 ALGLKKVKDDQKFI
+2078 ALGLKKVKDDQKFF
-2092 YDLPEGYKGNA
+2092 YDLPSGYEGNA

-2112 ANAQAALMGTGAA
+2112 ANAQAALMGTGAT

-2190 KPREDG
+2190 EPLKDG
-2196 SYQGAARMLEFDNP
+2196 SYRGVPRMLEFDNP

-2227 GYKGSA
+2227 GYKSSA

-2274 YFMTCIEKEK
+2274 FFMTCIEKEK

-2291 LNEKKDGEI
+2291 LNEKKEGEI
-2300 ASGKAIPVQF
+2300 APGGSLPVEF

-2344 LNKNA
+2344 LDKNA
-2349 APIITAP
+2349 APVITAP

-2490 DFFEDADGD
+2490 DFFEDVDGD
-2499 AMTFSAQIADP
+2499 VMTFSAQIADP

-2557 ATGISNVVADA
+2557 ATGINNVVADA

-2613 NVHAGDK
+2613 NVHSGDK
-2620 ASIALGK
+2620 ASVALGK

>member
-1 MLNYSVA
+1 
-8 ELRNNKTNMTRRLLL
+8 MTRRLLL

-44 TTQSAESNFV
+44 TTQSAEPNFV

-65 IADRMIAAKLPLS
+65 IADRMVAAKLPLS

-83 KKYVQ
+83 RKYVQ

-366 VAGDEDKSVTE
+366 VADDEDKSVTE
-377 AVNYFTK
+377 AVDYFTK

-400 GNNGEEGDYYP
+400 GNNGEEGNYYP

-513 NPEYEGLMGSGY
+513 NPEYKGLMGSGY

-582 ATDDLNKLSSATVD
+582 ATDDLNKLNSATVD

-693 TMSTSARNL
+693 TMSTSGRIK

-720 AKRNAVASSDYKAEN
+720 VKRNAVATSDYQAKD

-740 TYSNYV
+740 TYSNQL

-781 LIQGQNGQN
+781 RIQGQNGQN
-790 PEIEIYDGSRSIS
+790 PVIEIYDGSRSIS
-803 RASLIQ
+803 TASLIQ
-809 KINYDFWAY
+809 KVNYDFWAY
-818 NYPITLKEQIYFAPG
+818 NYPITLKEQIHFAPG
-833 SSFWVVAKFPAG
+833 SSFWVVVKFPAG
-845 AKNPLA
+845 AKNPLG
-851 TGKTERTDIAQYSF
+851 TGKTTRTDVAQYSF

-886 ESVASQLTWA
+886 EAIASQLTWA
-896 VQAVSKNPDWSQVLN
+896 VQAISKNPDWSQVLN
-911 PEPISGEVRPNESQ
+911 PEPISGEVRPSESQ

-930 NDGQKLVNGTYN
+930 NDGQKLVNGTYK

-975 QLVDFGDLLVGQTKT
+975 KLVDFGDLLVGQTKT

-998 GYGVFGGNYGML
+998 GYGVFGGKYGML

-1071 GVASVPAK
+1071 GVASIPA
-1079 QNVTP
+1079 QQSVTP
-1084 ESYDAGD
+1084 DVYEAGD

-1128 TAKVHK
+1128 KARVHK
-1134 FGYTTISNV
+1134 FGYTTVSNV

-1252 YIKFKDVVTPATN
+1252 YVKFKDVVTPATN

-1308 SDIAASDPCI
+1308 SDIAAADPCI
-1318 FVDANKVQEDND
+1318 FVDANKVQESND

-1370 KEIKVTLAANDEL
+1370 KEIKVTLAANDNL

-1394 ITNDPINPSSTVKM
+1394 ITNDPINPSSTVKL

-1425 TSVDFG
+1425 ASVDFG

-1445 SNNGKDA
+1445 SNNGKDV

-1465 TLAEEMK
+1465 TLAEEMN

-1526 SNPESLKVETPYGTN
+1526 SNPESLEVETPYGTN

-1565 FSASDLEAAGK
+1565 FSASDLEATGK

-1717 FEVILRKDGSFKFQ
+1717 FEVILRKDGTFKFQ

-1810 NDPSRASVKI
+1810 NDPSRASIKI

-1876 TVSESD
+1876 VAADPD
-1882 DPDVEPSAPEGKL
+1882 DPWAMPEASL
-1895 EVYAAQSNNGGDD
+1895 EVYTSANNSGDD
-1908 GIDPGPLALSDD
+1908 GIDPGPMALAAD
-1920 ATAKAWIPYQSGMMA
+1920 AAKAWVPYQSGMMA

-1948 TPYNVYEVHKK
+1948 TPYNVSEVHAK
-1959 DFPLVFTVEGLNEE
+1959 DYPLVFSVEGLENTEYN
-1973 THTSTIKLNI
+1973 STIKLNI

-2006 GTSTVNLKNDGEYKL
+2006 GTSTVNLMNDGAYKL
-2021 TYSLSLDPSGR
+2021 TYSLNLDPSGR

-2064 TCVEKISGKKGMVK
+2064 TCVEKISGKKGMLK

-2092 YDLPEGYKGNA
+2092 YDLPSGYEGNA

-2112 ANAQAALMGTGAA
+2112 ANAQAALMGTGAT

-2182 GKIHIVKE
+2182 GKIHIAKE
-2190 KPREDG
+2190 EPREDG

-2291 LNEKKDGEI
+2291 LNEKKEGEI
-2300 ASGKAIPVQF
+2300 APGEALPVQF

-2344 LNKNA
+2344 LDKNA
-2349 APIITAP
+2349 APVITAP

-2386 NDADGIASVESY
+2386 NDADGIATVESY
-2398 ANEDG
+2398 ENEDG
-2403 TQEGISESNGTYTV
+2403 TQDGISESNGTYTV

-2429 VPDYGTAGKHTFTVN
+2429 APAYGTAGKHSFAVN

-2452 SSVVVNYNVEHTNRA
+2452 SSAVVNYNVEHTNRA
-2467 PKYVGPADLAL
+2467 PKYVGPADLVL

-2499 AMTFSAQIADP
+2499 AMAFSAQIADP

-2523 IAAKQVSGSTNI
+2523 IAAKQMPGSTNI

-2546 TTGVIALTVDA
+2546 TTGVIALTVDV
-2557 ATGISNVVADA
+2557 ATGISNVVAGG
-2568 SKGDVTV
+2568 SKGDVAV

-2586 TIDADADK
+2586 TIGADADK

-2599 YSNAGQLMAQKTLQ
+2599 YSNAGQLMAQKTLL

-2620 ASIALGK
+2620 AGVALGK

-2648 VAK
+2648 AAK

>member
-1 MLNYSVA
+1 
-8 ELRNNKTNMTRRLLL
+8 MTRRLLL

-110 PYAGKN
+110 PYAGKD
-116 EAKHKAFG
+116 EAKHKAAG

-171 EVSPAAVARA
+171 EISPAAVAKA

-341 ADFGAAIVYAADRG
+341 ADFGASIVYAADRG
-355 ASIAQCSWGAS
+355 ASIAQCSWGAR
-366 VAGDEDKSVTE
+366 VADEEDKSVTA
-377 AVNYFTK
+377 AVDYFTK

-400 GNNGEEGDYYP
+400 GNNGEEGNYYP

-557 EWVIPETEEKSID
+557 EWTIPETEEKSID

-693 TMSTSARNL
+693 TMSTSGRIKN
-702 KPNPGQVLPF
+702 PNPGQVLPF

-720 AKRNAVASSDYKAEN
+720 VKRNAVATSNYQAKD

-740 TYSNYV
+740 TYSNQL

-781 LIQGQNGQN
+781 HFQGQNGQD
-790 PEIEIYDGSRSIS
+790 PVIEIYDGSRTIS
-803 RASLIQ
+803 TASLIQ
-809 KINYDFWAY
+809 KVNYDFWAY
-818 NYPITLKEQIYFAPG
+818 NYPITLKEQIHFAPG

-845 AKNPLA
+845 AKNPLG
-851 TGKTERTDIAQYSF
+851 TGKTTRTDVAQYSF

-886 ESVASQLTWA
+886 EAVANQLTWA
-896 VQAVSKNPDWSQVLN
+896 VQAISKNPDWSQVLN

-930 NDGQKLVNGTYN
+930 NDGQKLVNGTYK

-998 GYGVFGGNYGML
+998 GYGVFAGKYGML
-1010 QAPKNVKSSSDQFN
+1010 QASQNEVKSSSDQFN

-1071 GVASVPAK
+1071 GVASIPA
-1079 QNVTP
+1079 QQSVTP
-1084 ESYDAGD
+1084 DVYEAGD
-1091 LKVGGED
+1091 LKVGDED

-1167 TNDNWQSG
+1167 TNNNWQSG

-1242 ITYGHKNGKL
+1242 ITYGHKNGKF
-1252 YIKFKDVVTPATN
+1252 YVKFKDVVTPATN

-1318 FVDANKVQEDND
+1318 FVDASKVQEDND
-1330 GLDAPYY
+1330 GLNAPYY
-1337 DIVTGSAIKI
+1337 DIQTGSAIKI

-1370 KEIKVTLAANDEL
+1370 KEIKVTLAANDDL

-1394 ITNDPINPSSTVKM
+1394 ITNDPINPSASVKL

-1526 SNPESLKVETPYGTN
+1526 SNPESLEVETPYGTN

-1565 FSASDLEAAGK
+1565 FSASDLEATGN
-1576 SSVDYVF
+1576 STVDYVF
-1583 KSKLDGFDIPY
+1583 KSKLDGFDVPY

-1610 YYIDKTDFKKVE
+1610 YYINKTDFKKVT

-1634 KSMYIY
+1634 KEMYIY

-1708 GNTMMQGMN
+1708 GNTMMLGMN

-1731 YNVDPDGFQLGV
+1731 YHVDPDGFQLGV

-1769 AVEFSPY
+1769 TVEFTPY
-1776 KNYVVAPGEQV
+1776 KNYVVAPGEKV
-1787 EMPVELKANQLADT
+1787 EMPVELKADQLADT
-1801 YDYELNVTT
+1801 YDCELNVTT
-1810 NDPSRASVKI
+1810 NDPSKPSVKI

-1836 VINVEQPVDENAM
+1836 VINVEQPVDEYAM
-1849 EPSYYE
+1849 NPSYYE
-1855 FHVVNKGTK
+1855 FYVVNKGTK

-1876 TVSESD
+1876 VAD
-1882 DPDVEPSAPEGKL
+1882 DPWAMPEASL
-1895 EVYAAQSNNGGDD
+1895 EVYTSANNSGGDG

-1920 ATAKAWIPYQSGMMA
+1920 ATAKAWIPYRSGMMA
-1935 PIVVGEDTVKFRI
+1935 PIVVGTDTVKFRI
-1948 TPYNVYEVHKK
+1948 TPYNVYEVHAK
-1959 DFPLVFTVEGLNEE
+1959 DYPLVFTVEGLENTEYN
-1973 THTSTIKLNI
+1973 STIKLNI

-1993 EELHIENVASDYK
+1993 EKLHIENVASDYK
-2006 GTSTVNLKNDGEYKL
+2006 GTSTVNLMNDGKYKL
-2021 TYSLSLDPSGR
+2021 IYSLSLDPSGR
-2032 DAGNV
+2032 DAGNEYE
-2037 DDGSNDP
+2037 DGNDP

-2055 EDVAKNFVA
+2055 EDAAKNFVA

-2078 ALGLKKVKDDQKFI
+2078 ALGLKKVKDDQKFF
-2092 YDLPEGYKGNA
+2092 YDLPTGYEGNA

-2112 ANAQAALMGTGAA
+2112 ANAQAALMGTGAT

-2190 KPREDG
+2190 EPRDDG
-2196 SYQGAARMLEFDNP
+2196 SYQGAARMLKFDNP

-2227 GYKGSA
+2227 GYKSSA

-2274 YFMTCIEKEK
+2274 FFMTCIEKEK

-2291 LNEKKDGEI
+2291 LNEKKEGEI
-2300 ASGKAIPVQF
+2300 APGGSLPVEF

-2344 LNKNA
+2344 LDKNA
-2349 APIITAP
+2349 APVITAP

-2557 ATGISNVVADA
+2557 ATGINNVVADA

-2575 NGDAENGNLNV
+2575 NGDAENGILNV

-2613 NVHAGDK
+2613 NVHSGDK
-2620 ASIALGK
+2620 ASVALGK

>member
-1 MLNYSVA
+1 
-8 ELRNNKTNMTRRLLL
+8 MTRRLLL

-65 IADRMIAAKLPLS
+65 IADRMVAAKLPLS

-83 KKYVQ
+83 RKYVQ

-366 VAGDEDKSVTE
+366 VADDEDKSVTE
-377 AVNYFTK
+377 AVDYFTK

-400 GNNGEEGDYYP
+400 GNNGEEGNYYP

-582 ATDDLNKLSSATVD
+582 ATDDLNKLNSATVD

-693 TMSTSARNL
+693 TMSTSGRIKNP
-702 KPNPGQVLPF
+702 KPGQVLPF

-720 AKRNAVASSDYKAEN
+720 VKRNAVATSDYQAKD

-740 TYSNYV
+740 TYSNQL

-781 LIQGQNGQN
+781 RIQGQNGQN
-790 PEIEIYDGSRSIS
+790 PVIEIYDGSRSIS
-803 RASLIQ
+803 TASLIQ
-809 KINYDFWAY
+809 KVNYDFWAY
-818 NYPITLKEQIYFAPG
+818 NYPITLKEQIHFAPG

-845 AKNPLA
+845 AKNPLG
-851 TGKTERTDIAQYSF
+851 TGKTTRTDVAQYSF

-886 ESVASQLTWA
+886 EAIASQLTWA
-896 VQAVSKNPDWSQVLN
+896 VQAISKNPDWSQVLN
-911 PEPISGEVRPNESQ
+911 PEPISGEVRPSESQ

-930 NDGQKLVNGTYN
+930 NDGQKLVNGTYK

-975 QLVDFGDLLVGQTKT
+975 KLVDFGDLLVGQTKT

-998 GYGVFGGNYGML
+998 GYGVFGGKYGML

-1071 GVASVPAK
+1071 GVASIPA
-1079 QNVTP
+1079 QQSVTP
-1084 ESYDAGD
+1084 DVYEAGD

-1128 TAKVHK
+1128 KARVHK
-1134 FGYTTISNV
+1134 FGYTTVSNV

-1252 YIKFKDVVTPATN
+1252 YVKFKDVVTPATN

-1308 SDIAASDPCI
+1308 SDIAAADPCI

-1370 KEIKVTLAANDEL
+1370 KEIKVTLAANDNL

-1394 ITNDPINPSSTVKM
+1394 ITNDPINPSSTVKL

-1425 TSVDFG
+1425 ASVDFG
-1431 KVFRTSAQQRTVLL
+1431 KVFRTSAQQRIVLL

-1465 TLAEEMK
+1465 TLAEDMN

-1526 SNPESLKVETPYGTN
+1526 SNPESLEVETPYGTN

-1717 FEVILRKDGSFKFQ
+1717 FEVILRKDGTFKFQ
-1731 YNVDPDGFQLGV
+1731 YNVDPDGFQVGV

-1810 NDPSRASVKI
+1810 NDPSRASIKI

-1827 GEAQAEFPE
+1827 GEAKAEFPE

-1876 TVSESD
+1876 VAADPD
-1882 DPDVEPSAPEGKL
+1882 DPWAMPEASL
-1895 EVYAAQSNNGGDD
+1895 EVYTSTNNSGDD
-1908 GIDPGPLALSDD
+1908 GIDPGPMALADD
-1920 ATAKAWIPYQSGMMA
+1920 AAKAWVPYQSGMMA

-1948 TPYNVYEVHKK
+1948 TPYNVSEVHAK
-1959 DFPLVFTVEGLNEE
+1959 DYPLVFSVEGLENTEYN
-1973 THTSTIKLNI
+1973 STIKLNI
-1983 TEAPVMAFDP
+1983 TEAPVMTFDP

-2006 GTSTVNLKNDGEYKL
+2006 GTSTVNLMNDGAYKL

-2064 TCVEKISGKKGMVK
+2064 TCVEKISGKKGMLK

-2092 YDLPEGYKGNA
+2092 YDLPTGYEGNA

-2112 ANAQAALMGTGAA
+2112 ANAQAALMGTGAT

-2190 KPREDG
+2190 EPREDG

-2291 LNEKKDGEI
+2291 LNEKKEGEI
-2300 ASGKAIPVQF
+2300 APGEALPVQF

-2344 LNKNA
+2344 LDKNA
-2349 APIITAP
+2349 APVITAP

-2386 NDADGIASVESY
+2386 NDADGIATVESY
-2398 ANEDG
+2398 ENEDG
-2403 TQEGISESNGTYTV
+2403 TQDGISESNGTYTV

-2429 VPDYGTAGKHTFTVN
+2429 APAYGTAGKHSFAVN
-2444 AKDESGNV
+2444 AKDEAGNV
-2452 SSVVVNYNVEHTNRA
+2452 SSAVVNYNVEHTNRA
-2467 PKYVGPADLAL
+2467 PKYVGPADLVL

-2523 IAAKQVSGSTNI
+2523 IVAKQMPGSTNI

-2546 TTGVIALTVDA
+2546 TTGVIALTVDV
-2557 ATGISNVVADA
+2557 ATGISNVVAGG
-2568 SKGDVTV
+2568 SKGDITV

-2586 TIDADADK
+2586 TIGADADK

-2620 ASIALGK
+2620 AGVALGK

-2648 VAK
+2648 AAK

>member
-1 MLNYSVA
+1 
-8 ELRNNKTNMTRRLLL
+8 MTRRLLL

-44 TTQSAESNFV
+44 ATQSAESNFV

-65 IADRMIAAKLPLS
+65 IADRMVAAKLPLS

-83 KKYVQ
+83 RKYVQ

-171 EVSPAAVARA
+171 EVSPAAVAKA

-194 LNDQWH
+194 LNEQWH

-224 GVTGSKDVV
+224 GVTGSKDVL

-278 YNFVINSSD
+278 YNFVINSSN

-341 ADFGAAIVYAADRG
+341 ADFGAALVYAADRG

-366 VAGDEDKSVTE
+366 VPGDEDKSVTE
-377 AVNYFTK
+377 AVDYFTK

-740 TYSNYV
+740 TYSKYV

-781 LIQGQNGQN
+781 RIQGQNGKD

-803 RASLIQ
+803 KASLIQ
-809 KINYDFWAY
+809 KVNYDFWAY

-851 TGKTERTDIAQYSF
+851 TGKTARTDIAQHSF

-930 NDGQKLVNGTYN
+930 NDGQKLVNGTYK

-990 IDVELTNS
+990 LDVELTNS
-998 GYGVFGGNYGML
+998 GYGVFGGQYGML
-1010 QAPKNVKSSSDQFN
+1010 QAPKNVKSSSDQFK
-1024 VSKGANNIAARS
+1024 VSKGTNNIAARS

-1071 GVASVPAK
+1071 GVASVPA
-1079 QNVTP
+1079 QQSVTP
-1084 ESYDAGD
+1084 DVYEAGD

-1128 TAKVHK
+1128 KARVHK
-1134 FGYTTISNV
+1134 FGYTTVSNV

-1252 YIKFKDVVTPATN
+1252 YVKFKDVVTPATS
-1265 GGGETTTISFHMA
+1265 GAGETTTISFHMA
-1278 LCPDGSVEVYYDDYN
+1278 LCPDGSVEVFYDDYN

-1308 SDIAASDPCI
+1308 SDIAAADPCI

-1337 DIVTGSAIKI
+1337 NIVTGSAIKI

-1370 KEIKVTLAANDEL
+1370 KEIKVTLAANDNL

-1394 ITNDPINPSSTVKM
+1394 ITNDPINPSSTVKL

-1425 TSVDFG
+1425 ASVDFG
-1431 KVFRTSAQQRTVLL
+1431 KVFRTSAQQRIVLL

-1465 TLAEEMK
+1465 TLAEDMN

-1526 SNPESLKVETPYGTN
+1526 SNPESLEVETPYGTN

-1546 QVTNEGDENL
+1546 QVTNDGDENL

-1717 FEVILRKDGSFKFQ
+1717 FEVILRKDGTFKFQ
-1731 YNVDPDGFQLGV
+1731 YNVDPDGFQVGV

-1810 NDPSRASVKI
+1810 NDPSRASIKI

-1827 GEAQAEFPE
+1827 GEAKAEFPE

-1849 EPSYYE
+1849 DPSYYE

-1876 TVSESD
+1876 VAADPD
-1882 DPDVEPSAPEGKL
+1882 DPWAMPEALL
-1895 EVYAAQSNNGGDD
+1895 EVYTSTSNSGDD
-1908 GIDPGPLALSDD
+1908 GIDPGPMALADD
-1920 ATAKAWIPYQSGMMA
+1920 AAKAWVPYQSGMMA

-1948 TPYNVYEVHKK
+1948 TPYNVSEVHAK
-1959 DFPLVFTVEGLNEE
+1959 DYPLVFSVEGLENTEYN
-1973 THTSTIKLNI
+1973 STIKLNI

-2006 GTSTVNLKNDGEYKL
+2006 GTSTVNLMNDGAYKL

-2064 TCVEKISGKKGMVK
+2064 TCVEKISGKKGMLK

-2092 YDLPEGYKGNA
+2092 YDLPTGYEGNA

-2112 ANAQAALMGTGAA
+2112 ANAQAALMGTGAT

-2190 KPREDG
+2190 EPREDG

-2291 LNEKKDGEI
+2291 LNEKKEGEI
-2300 ASGKAIPVQF
+2300 APGEALPVQF

-2344 LNKNA
+2344 LDKNA
-2349 APIITAP
+2349 APVITAP
-2356 EGETTVPEAS
+2356 EGEATVPEAS

-2386 NDADGIASVESY
+2386 NDADGIATVESY
-2398 ANEDG
+2398 ENEDG
-2403 TQEGISESNGTYTV
+2403 TQDGISESNGTYTV

-2429 VPDYGTAGKHTFTVN
+2429 APAYGTAGKHSFAVN
-2444 AKDESGNV
+2444 AKDEAGNV
-2452 SSVVVNYNVEHTNRA
+2452 SSAVVNYNVEHTNRA
-2467 PKYVGPADLAL
+2467 PKFVGPADLVL

-2523 IAAKQVSGSTNI
+2523 IVAKQMPGSTNI

-2546 TTGVIALTVDA
+2546 TTGVIALTVDV
-2557 ATGISNVVADA
+2557 ATGISNVVAGG

-2586 TIDADADK
+2586 TIGADADK

-2620 ASIALGK
+2620 AGVALGK

-2639 DGKTSAVKF
+2639 DGKISAVKF
-2648 VAK
+2648 AAK

>member
-1 MLNYSVA
+1 
-8 ELRNNKTNMTRRLLL
+8 MTRRLLL

-65 IADRMIAAKLPLS
+65 IADRMVAAKLPLS

-83 KKYVQ
+83 RKYVQ

-341 ADFGAAIVYAADRG
+341 ADFGAALVYAADRG
-355 ASIAQCSWGAS
+355 ASIAQCSWGAG
-366 VAGDEDKSVTE
+366 VADDEDKSVTE
-377 AVNYFTK
+377 AIDYFTK

-400 GNNGEEGDYYP
+400 GNNGEEGNYYP

-513 NPEYEGLMGSGY
+513 NPEYKGLMGSGY

-582 ATDDLNKLSSATVD
+582 ATDDLNKLNSATVD

-693 TMSTSARNL
+693 TMSTSGRIK

-720 AKRNAVASSDYKAEN
+720 VKRNAVATSNYQAKD

-740 TYSNYV
+740 TYSNQL

-781 LIQGQNGQN
+781 RIQGQNGQN
-790 PEIEIYDGSRSIS
+790 PVIEIYDGSRSIS
-803 RASLIQ
+803 TASLIQ
-809 KINYDFWAY
+809 KVNYDFWAY
-818 NYPITLKEQIYFAPG
+818 NYPITLKEQIHFAPG

-845 AKNPLA
+845 AKNPLG
-851 TGKTERTDIAQYSF
+851 TGKTSRTDVAQYSF

-886 ESVASQLTWA
+886 EAIASQLTWA
-896 VQAVSKNPDWSQVLN
+896 VQAISKNPDWSQVLN
-911 PEPISGEVRPNESQ
+911 PKPISGEVRPNESQ

-930 NDGQKLVNGTYN
+930 NDGQKLVNGTYK

-975 QLVDFGDLLVGQTKT
+975 KLVDFGDLLVGQTKT

-998 GYGVFGGNYGML
+998 GYGVFGGQYGML

-1071 GVASVPAK
+1071 GVASIPA
-1079 QNVTP
+1079 QQSVTP
-1084 ESYDAGD
+1084 ESYDASD

-1128 TAKVHK
+1128 TAKAHK

-1143 AGDESFEYEPAPELA
+1143 AGDNSFEYEPAPELA

-1308 SDIAASDPCI
+1308 SDIAAADPCI

-1370 KEIKVTLAANDEL
+1370 KEIKVTLAANDNL

-1394 ITNDPINPSSTVKM
+1394 ITNDPINPSSTVKL

-1425 TSVDFG
+1425 ASVDFG

-1445 SNNGKDA
+1445 SNNGKDV

-1465 TLAEEMK
+1465 TLAEEMN

-1526 SNPESLKVETPYGTN
+1526 SNPESLEVETPYGTN

-1556 AFSVEPASW
+1556 TFSAEPASW
-1565 FSASDLEAAGK
+1565 FSASDLEATGK

-1717 FEVILRKDGSFKFQ
+1717 FEVILRKDGTFKFQ

-1810 NDPSRASVKI
+1810 NDPSRASIKI

-1864 AFAITDVASEMF
+1864 AFAITDIASEMF
-1876 TVSESD
+1876 VAADPD
-1882 DPDVEPSAPEGKL
+1882 DPWAMPEASL
-1895 EVYAAQSNNGGDD
+1895 EVYTSANNSGDD
-1908 GIDPGPLALSDD
+1908 GIDPGPMALAAD
-1920 ATAKAWIPYQSGMMA
+1920 AAKAWVPYQSGMMA

-1948 TPYNVYEVHKK
+1948 TPYNVSEVHAK
-1959 DFPLVFTVEGLNEE
+1959 DYPLVFSVEGLENTEYN
-1973 THTSTIKLNI
+1973 STIKLNI

-2032 DAGNV
+2032 DAGN
-2037 DDGSNDP
+2037 DYEDGNDP

-2064 TCVEKISGKKGMVK
+2064 TCVEKISGKKGMLK

-2092 YDLPEGYKGNA
+2092 YDLPTGYEGNA

-2112 ANAQAALMGTGAA
+2112 ANAQAALMGTGAS

-2182 GKIHIVKE
+2182 GKIHIAKE
-2190 KPREDG
+2190 EPREDG

-2291 LNEKKDGEI
+2291 LNEKKEGEI
-2300 ASGKAIPVQF
+2300 APGEALPVQF

-2344 LNKNA
+2344 LDKNA
-2349 APIITAP
+2349 APVITAP

-2386 NDADGIASVESY
+2386 NDADGIATVESY
-2398 ANEDG
+2398 ENEDG
-2403 TQEGISESNGTYTV
+2403 TQDGISESNGTYTV

-2429 VPDYGTAGKHTFTVN
+2429 APAYGTAGKHSFAVN
-2444 AKDESGNV
+2444 AKDEAGNV
-2452 SSVVVNYNVEHTNRA
+2452 SSAVVNYNVEHTNRA
-2467 PKYVGPADLAL
+2467 PKFVGPADLVL

-2523 IAAKQVSGSTNI
+2523 IAAKQMPGSTNI

-2546 TTGVIALTVDA
+2546 TTGVITLTVDV
-2557 ATGISNVVADA
+2557 ATGISNVVAGG
-2568 SKGDVTV
+2568 SKGDVAV

-2586 TIDADADK
+2586 TIGADADK

-2599 YSNAGQLMAQKTLQ
+2599 YSNAGQLMAQKTLL

-2620 ASIALGK
+2620 AGVALGK

-2648 VAK
+2648 AAK

>member
-1 MLNYSVA
+1 
-8 ELRNNKTNMTRRLLL
+8 MTRRLLL

-44 TTQSAESNFV
+44 TTQSVESNFV

-65 IADRMIAAKLPLS
+65 IADRMVAAKLPLS

-83 KKYVQ
+83 RKYVQ

-224 GVTGSKDVV
+224 GVAGSKDVV

-366 VAGDEDKSVTE
+366 VADDEDKSVTE
-377 AVNYFTK
+377 AVDYFTK

-400 GNNGEEGDYYP
+400 GNNGEEGNYYP

-513 NPEYEGLMGSGY
+513 NPEYKGLMGSGY

-582 ATDDLNKLSSATVD
+582 ATDDLNKLNSATVD

-693 TMSTSARNL
+693 TMSTSGRIK

-720 AKRNAVASSDYKAEN
+720 VKRNAVATSDYQAKD

-740 TYSNYV
+740 TYSNQL

-781 LIQGQNGQN
+781 RIQGQNGQN
-790 PEIEIYDGSRSIS
+790 PVIEIYDGSRSIS
-803 RASLIQ
+803 TASLIQ
-809 KINYDFWAY
+809 KVNYDFWAY
-818 NYPITLKEQIYFAPG
+818 NYPITLKEQIHFAPG

-845 AKNPLA
+845 AKNPLG
-851 TGKTERTDIAQYSF
+851 TGKTTRTDVAQYSF

-886 ESVASQLTWA
+886 EAIASQLTWA
-896 VQAVSKNPDWSQVLN
+896 VQAISKNPDWSQVLN
-911 PEPISGEVRPNESQ
+911 PKPISGEVRPNESQ

-930 NDGQKLVNGTYN
+930 NDGQKLVNGTYK

-975 QLVDFGDLLVGQTKT
+975 KLVDFGDLLVGQSKT

-998 GYGVFGGNYGML
+998 GYGVFGGQYGML
-1010 QAPKNVKSSSDQFN
+1010 QAPKNVKSSSNQFN

-1071 GVASVPAK
+1071 GVASIPA
-1079 QNVTP
+1079 QQSVTP
-1084 ESYDAGD
+1084 DVYEAGD

-1128 TAKVHK
+1128 KARVHK
-1134 FGYTTISNV
+1134 FGYTTVSNV

-1252 YIKFKDVVTPATN
+1252 YVKFKDVVTPATN

-1308 SDIAASDPCI
+1308 SDIAAADPCI
-1318 FVDANKVQEDND
+1318 FVDANKVQESND

-1370 KEIKVTLAANDEL
+1370 KEIKVTLAANDNL

-1394 ITNDPINPSSTVKM
+1394 ITNDPINPSSTVKL

-1425 TSVDFG
+1425 ASVDFG

-1445 SNNGKDA
+1445 SNNGKDV

-1465 TLAEEMK
+1465 TLAEEMN

-1526 SNPESLKVETPYGTN
+1526 SNPESLEVETPYGTN

-1565 FSASDLEAAGK
+1565 FSASDLEATGK

-1691 VYYKAKD
+1691 VYYKAKN

-1717 FEVILRKDGSFKFQ
+1717 FEVILRKDGTFKFQ

-1810 NDPSRASVKI
+1810 NDPSRASIKI

-1876 TVSESD
+1876 VAADPD
-1882 DPDVEPSAPEGKL
+1882 DPWAMPEASL
-1895 EVYAAQSNNGGDD
+1895 EVYTSANNSGDD
-1908 GIDPGPLALSDD
+1908 GIDPGPMALAAD
-1920 ATAKAWIPYQSGMMA
+1920 AAKAWVPYQSGMMA

-1948 TPYNVYEVHKK
+1948 TPYNVSEVHAK
-1959 DFPLVFTVEGLNEE
+1959 DYPLVFSVEGLENTEYN
-1973 THTSTIKLNI
+1973 STIKLNI

-2006 GTSTVNLKNDGEYKL
+2006 GTSTVNLMNDGEYKL

-2032 DAGNV
+2032 DAGNEYE
-2037 DDGSNDP
+2037 DGNDP

-2064 TCVEKISGKKGMVK
+2064 TCVEKISGKKGMLK

-2092 YDLPEGYKGNA
+2092 YDLPTGYEGNA

-2112 ANAQAALMGTGAA
+2112 ANAQAALMGTGAS

-2182 GKIHIVKE
+2182 GKIHIAKE
-2190 KPREDG
+2190 EPREDG

-2291 LNEKKDGEI
+2291 LNEKKEGEI
-2300 ASGKAIPVQF
+2300 APGEALPVQF

-2344 LNKNA
+2344 LDKNA
-2349 APIITAP
+2349 APVITAP

-2386 NDADGIASVESY
+2386 NDADGIATVESY
-2398 ANEDG
+2398 ENEDG
-2403 TQEGISESNGTYTV
+2403 TQDGISESNGTYTV

-2429 VPDYGTAGKHTFTVN
+2429 APAYGTAGKHSFAVN
-2444 AKDESGNV
+2444 AKDEAGNV
-2452 SSVVVNYNVEHTNRA
+2452 SSAVVNYNVEHTNRA
-2467 PKYVGPADLAL
+2467 PKYVGPADLVL

-2523 IAAKQVSGSTNI
+2523 IAAKQMPGSTNI

-2546 TTGVIALTVDA
+2546 TTGVITLTVDV
-2557 ATGISNVVADA
+2557 ATGISNVVAGG
-2568 SKGDVTV
+2568 SKGDVAV

-2586 TIDADADK
+2586 TIGADADK

-2599 YSNAGQLMAQKTLQ
+2599 YSNAGQLMAQKTLL

-2620 ASIALGK
+2620 AGVALGK

-2648 VAK
+2648 AAK

>member
-1 MLNYSVA
+1 
-8 ELRNNKTNMTRRLLL
+8 MTRRLLL

-110 PYAGKN
+110 PYAGKD
-116 EAKHKAFG
+116 EAKHKAAG

-171 EVSPAAVARA
+171 EISPAAVAKA

-355 ASIAQCSWGAS
+355 ASIAQCSWGAG
-366 VAGDEDKSVTE
+366 VADEEDKSVTE
-377 AVNYFTK
+377 AVDYFTK

-395 CIFAA
+395 CIFAS
-400 GNNGEEGDYYP
+400 GNNGEEGNYYP

-557 EWVIPETEEKSID
+557 EWTIPETEEKSID

-680 VLKYQLTTATTRA
+680 VLKYQLNTATTRA
-693 TMSTSARNL
+693 TMSTSGRIKN
-702 KPNPGQVLPF
+702 PNPGQVLPF

-720 AKRNAVASSDYKAEN
+720 VKRNAVATSNYQAKD

-740 TYSNYV
+740 TYSNQL

-781 LIQGQNGQN
+781 HFQGQNGQD
-790 PEIEIYDGSRSIS
+790 PVIEIYDGSRTIS
-803 RASLIQ
+803 TASLIQ
-809 KINYDFWAY
+809 KVNYDFWAY
-818 NYPITLKEQIYFAPG
+818 NYPITLKEQIHFAPG

-845 AKNPLA
+845 AKNPLG
-851 TGKTERTDIAQYSF
+851 TGKTTRTDVAQYSF

-886 ESVASQLTWA
+886 EAVANQLTWA
-896 VQAVSKNPDWSQVLN
+896 VQAISKNPDWSQVLN

-930 NDGQKLVNGTYN
+930 NDGQKLVNGTYK

-998 GYGVFGGNYGML
+998 GYGVFAGKYGML
-1010 QAPKNVKSSSDQFN
+1010 QASQNEVKSSSDQFN
-1024 VSKGANNIAARS
+1024 VSKGAKNIAARS

-1079 QNVTP
+1079 QTVTP
-1084 ESYDAGD
+1084 DVYEAGD

-1167 TNDNWQSG
+1167 TNNNWQSG

-1242 ITYGHKNGKL
+1242 ITYGHKNGKF
-1252 YIKFKDVVTPATN
+1252 YVKFKDVVTPATN

-1330 GLDAPYY
+1330 GLNAPYY
-1337 DIVTGSAIKI
+1337 DIQTGSAIKI

-1370 KEIKVTLAANDEL
+1370 KEIKVTLAANDDL

-1394 ITNDPINPSSTVKM
+1394 ITNDPINPSASVKL

-1556 AFSVEPASW
+1556 TFSAEPASW
-1565 FSASDLEAAGK
+1565 YTASDLEANGN
-1576 SSVDYVF
+1576 STVDYVF
-1583 KSKLDGFDIPY
+1583 KSKLDGFDVPY

-1610 YYIDKTDFKKVE
+1610 YYINKTDFKKVE

-1708 GNTMMQGMN
+1708 GNTMMLGMN

-1731 YNVDPDGFQLGV
+1731 YHVDPDGFQLGV

-1769 AVEFSPY
+1769 TIEFTPY

-1801 YDYELNVTT
+1801 YDCELNVTT
-1810 NDPSRASVKI
+1810 NDPSKPSVKI

-1827 GEAQAEFPE
+1827 GEVQAEFPE
-1836 VINVEQPVDENAM
+1836 VINVEQPVDENPM
-1849 EPSYYE
+1849 YPSYYE
-1855 FHVVNKGTK
+1855 FYVVNKGTK

-1876 TVSESD
+1876 VAADPD
-1882 DPDVEPSAPEGKL
+1882 DPWAMPEASL
-1895 EVYAAQSNNGGDD
+1895 EVYTSANNSGDD
-1908 GIDPGPLALSDD
+1908 GIDPGPMALADD
-1920 ATAKAWIPYQSGMMA
+1920 AAKAWVPYRSGMMA

-1948 TPYNVYEVHKK
+1948 TPYNVSEVHAK
-1959 DFPLVFTVEGLNEE
+1959 DYPLVFSVEGLENTEYN
-1973 THTSTIKLNI
+1973 STIKLNI

-2006 GTSTVNLKNDGEYKL
+2006 GTSTVNLMNDGKYKL
-2021 TYSLSLDPSGR
+2021 IYSLSLDPSGR

-2037 DDGSNDP
+2037 DDGSNVP
-2044 APAYNVISYPS
+2044 APSYNVISYPS

-2092 YDLPEGYKGNA
+2092 YDLPSGYDGNA

-2112 ANAQAALMGTGAA
+2112 ANAQAALMGTGAT

-2190 KPREDG
+2190 EPLEDG
-2196 SYQGAARMLEFDNP
+2196 SYRGAARMLEFDNP

-2227 GYKGSA
+2227 GYKSSA
-2233 MMATK
+2233 LMATK

-2300 ASGKAIPVQF
+2300 APGKAIPVQF

-2349 APIITAP
+2349 APVITAP

-2403 TQEGISESNGTYTV
+2403 TQKGISESNGTYTV

-2490 DFFEDADGD
+2490 DFFEDVDGD
-2499 AMTFSAQIADP
+2499 VMTFSAQIADP

-2557 ATGISNVVADA
+2557 ATGINNVVADA

-2613 NVHAGDK
+2613 NVHSGDK
-2620 ASIALGK
+2620 ASVALGK

>member
-1 MLNYSVA
+1 
-8 ELRNNKTNMTRRLLL
+8 MTRRLLL

-94 DRVNQKVKAVS
+94 DRVSQKVKAVS

-110 PYAGKN
+110 PYAGKD
-116 EAKHKAFG
+116 EAKHKAAG

-144 NLFRSAEGVS
+144 NLLRSTEGVA

-160 LYKPIGGERFL
+160 VYKPIGGERFL
-171 EVSPAAVARA
+171 EVSPAAVAKA

-341 ADFGAAIVYAADRG
+341 ADFGGAIVYAADRG
-355 ASIAQCSWGAS
+355 ASIAQCSWGAG
-366 VAGDEDKSVTE
+366 VADEEDKSVTE
-377 AVNYFTK
+377 AVDYFTK

-513 NPEYEGLMGSGY
+513 NPEYKGLMGSGY

-536 GSVPEAVADFTVT
+536 GSVPAAVADFTVT

-582 ATDDLNKLSSATVD
+582 ATDDLNKLSSVSVD

-642 TNAGPKVQV
+642 TNSGPKVQV

-693 TMSTSARNL
+693 TMSTSGRIKN
-702 KPNPGQVLPF
+702 PNPGQVLPF

-720 AKRNAVASSDYKAEN
+720 VKRNAVATSNYQAKD

-740 TYSNYV
+740 TYSNQL

-781 LIQGQNGQN
+781 HFQGQNGQD
-790 PEIEIYDGSRSIS
+790 PVIEIYDGSRTIS
-803 RASLIQ
+803 TASLIQ
-809 KINYDFWAY
+809 KVNYDFWAY
-818 NYPITLKEQIYFAPG
+818 NYPITLKEQIHFAPG

-845 AKNPLA
+845 AKNPLG
-851 TGKTERTDIAQYSF
+851 TGKTTRTDVAQYSF

-886 ESVASQLTWA
+886 EAVASQLTWA
-896 VQAVSKNPDWSQVLN
+896 VQAISKNPDWSQVLN

-930 NDGQKLVNGTYN
+930 NDGQKLVNGTYK

-956 QQVALA
+956 QQVALS

-998 GYGVFGGNYGML
+998 GYGVFAGKYGML
-1010 QAPKNVKSSSDQFN
+1010 QASQNEVKSSSDQFN
-1024 VSKGANNIAARS
+1024 VSKGAKNIAARS

-1071 GVASVPAK
+1071 GVASIPA
-1079 QNVTP
+1079 QQSVTP
-1084 ESYDAGD
+1084 DVYEAGD

-1167 TNDNWQSG
+1167 TNNNWQSG

-1242 ITYGHKNGKL
+1242 ITYGHKNGKF
-1252 YIKFKDVVTPATN
+1252 YVKFKDVVTPATN

-1318 FVDANKVQEDND
+1318 FVDASKVQEDND
-1330 GLDAPYY
+1330 GLNAPYY
-1337 DIVTGSAIKI
+1337 DIQTGSAIKI

-1370 KEIKVTLAANDEL
+1370 KEIKVTLAANDDL

-1394 ITNDPINPSSTVKM
+1394 ITNDPINPSASVKL

-1565 FSASDLEAAGK
+1565 FSASDLEATGN
-1576 SSVDYVF
+1576 STVDYVF
-1583 KSKLDGFDIPY
+1583 KSKLDGFDVPY

-1610 YYIDKTDFKKVE
+1610 YYINKTDFKKVE

-1708 GNTMMQGMN
+1708 GNTMMLGMN

-1731 YNVDPDGFQLGV
+1731 YHVDPDGFQLGV

-1769 AVEFSPY
+1769 TVEFTPY

-1787 EMPVELKANQLADT
+1787 EMPVELKADQLADT
-1801 YDYELNVTT
+1801 YGYELNVTT

-1827 GEAQAEFPE
+1827 GEVQAEFPE
-1836 VINVEQPVDENAM
+1836 VINVEQPVDENPM
-1849 EPSYYE
+1849 YPSYYE
-1855 FHVVNKGTK
+1855 FYVVNKGTK
-1864 AFAITDVASEMF
+1864 AFTITNVASEMF
-1876 TVSESD
+1876 VAADPD
-1882 DPDVEPSAPEGKL
+1882 DPWAMPEASL
-1895 EVYAAQSNNGGDD
+1895 EVYTSANNSGGDG
-1908 GIDPGPLALSDD
+1908 GIDPGPMALADD
-1920 ATAKAWIPYQSGMMA
+1920 ATAKAWIPYRSGMMA

-1948 TPYNVYEVHKK
+1948 TPYNVSEVHAK
-1959 DFPLVFTVEGLNEE
+1959 DYPLVFSVEGLENTEYN
-1973 THTSTIKLNI
+1973 STIKLNI

-2006 GTSTVNLKNDGEYKL
+2006 GTSTVNLMNDGKYKL
-2021 TYSLSLDPSGR
+2021 IYSLSLDPSGR

-2037 DDGSNDP
+2037 DDGSNVP
-2044 APAYNVISYPS
+2044 APSYNVISYPS

-2092 YDLPEGYKGNA
+2092 YDLPSGYEGNA

-2112 ANAQAALMGTGAA
+2112 ANAQAALMGTGAT

-2190 KPREDG
+2190 EPLEDG
-2196 SYQGAARMLEFDNP
+2196 SYRGAARMLEFDNP

-2227 GYKGSA
+2227 GYKSSA

-2251 KSLGGWVDIEALYDN
+2251 KSLGGWVDIETLYNN

-2291 LNEKKDGEI
+2291 LNEKKEGEI
-2300 ASGKAIPVQF
+2300 APGEALPVLF

-2344 LNKNA
+2344 LDKNA
-2349 APIITAP
+2349 APVITAP

-2403 TQEGISESNGTYTV
+2403 TQKGISESNGTYTV

-2490 DFFEDADGD
+2490 DFFEDVDGD
-2499 AMTFSAQIADP
+2499 VMTFSAQIADP

-2557 ATGISNVVADA
+2557 ATGINNVVADA

-2620 ASIALGK
+2620 ASVALGK

>member
-1 MLNYSVA
+1 
-8 ELRNNKTNMTRRLLL
+8 MTRRLLL

-78 VKGTN
+78 VKGTS

-171 EVSPAAVARA
+171 EISPAAVAKA

-366 VAGDEDKSVTE
+366 VADDEDKSVTE
-377 AVNYFTK
+377 AVDYFTK

-400 GNNGEEGDYYP
+400 GNNGEEGNYYP

-851 TGKTERTDIAQYSF
+851 TGKTERTDVAQYSF

-998 GYGVFGGNYGML
+998 GYGVFGGKYGML

-1036 TGTLPV
+1036 IGTLPV

-1059 DKNGNQ
+1059 DRNGNQ

-1079 QNVTP
+1079 QSVTP
-1084 ESYDAGD
+1084 DVYEAGD

-1252 YIKFKDVVTPATN
+1252 YVKFKNVVTPATN

-1337 DIVTGSAIKI
+1337 DIQTGSAIKI

-1394 ITNDPINPSSTVKM
+1394 ITNDPINPSASVKL

-1425 TSVDFG
+1425 TSGDFG

-1556 AFSVEPASW
+1556 TFSAEPASW

-1801 YDYELNVTT
+1801 YDCELNVTT

-1820 PVTLNIT
+1820 PVKLNIT

-1836 VINVEQPVDENAM
+1836 IINVEQPVDENAM
-1849 EPSYYE
+1849 DPSYYE
-1855 FHVVNKGTK
+1855 FYVVNKGTK
-1864 AFAITDVASEMF
+1864 AFTITDVASEMF
-1876 TVSESD
+1876 TGSESD
-1882 DPDVEPSAPEGKL
+1882 DPDVEPSAPEGEL
-1895 EVYAAQSNNGGDD
+1895 EVYTAQSNNGGDD
-1908 GIDPGPLALSDD
+1908 GIDPGPMALAAD
-1920 ATAKAWIPYQSGMMA
+1920 AAKAWVPYKSGMMA
-1935 PIVVGEDTVKFRI
+1935 PIVVGTDTVKFRI
-1948 TPYNVYEVHKK
+1948 APYNVYEVHKK

-2006 GTSTVNLKNDGEYKL
+2006 GTRTVNLKNDGEYKL

-2092 YDLPEGYKGNA
+2092 YDLPSGYEGNA

-2112 ANAQAALMGTGAA
+2112 TNAQAALMGTGAT

-2190 KPREDG
+2190 EPREDG
-2196 SYQGAARMLEFDNP
+2196 SYQGAARMLKFDNP

-2300 ASGKAIPVQF
+2300 APGKAIPVQF

-2337 LYNYHIY
+2337 LCNYHIY
-2344 LNKNA
+2344 LDKNA
-2349 APIITAP
+2349 APVITAP

-2398 ANEDG
+2398 ANENG

-2417 EAGGSLK
+2417 KAGGSLK

-2444 AKDESGNV
+2444 AEDESGNV

-2499 AMTFSAQIADP
+2499 VMTFSAQIADP

-2523 IAAKQVSGSTNI
+2523 IVAKQVSGSTNI
-2535 NVVATDANGAS
+2535 NVVATDVNGAS
-2546 TTGVIALTVDA
+2546 TTGVIVLTVDA
-2557 ATGISNVVADA
+2557 ATGISNVVAGA

-2586 TIDADADK
+2586 TIGADADK

-2620 ASIALGK
+2620 ASVALGK

>member
-1 MLNYSVA
+1 
-8 ELRNNKTNMTRRLLL
+8 MTRRLLL

-65 IADRMIAAKLPLS
+65 IADRMVAAKLPLS
-78 VKGTN
+78 VKGTS

-110 PYAGKN
+110 PYAGQN

-171 EVSPAAVARA
+171 EVSPAAVAKA

-210 KVGADANVFKAWET
+210 KMGADANVFKAWET

-377 AVNYFTK
+377 AVDYFTK

-720 AKRNAVASSDYKAEN
+720 AKRNAVASSDYKVEN

-851 TGKTERTDIAQYSF
+851 TGKTARTDIAQYSF

-930 NDGQKLVNGTYN
+930 NDGQKLVNGTYE

-998 GYGVFGGNYGML
+998 GYGVFGGKYGML

-1079 QNVTP
+1079 QSVTP
-1084 ESYDAGD
+1084 DVYEAGD

-1252 YIKFKDVVTPATN
+1252 YIKFKDVVTPATD

-1394 ITNDPINPSSTVKM
+1394 ITNDPINPSASVKL

-1546 QVTNEGDENL
+1546 QITNEGDENL

-1820 PVTLNIT
+1820 PVTLNVT

-1836 VINVEQPVDENAM
+1836 IINVEQPVDENPM
-1849 EPSYYE
+1849 DPSYYE
-1855 FHVVNKGTK
+1855 FYVVNKGTK
-1864 AFAITDVASEMF
+1864 AFTITDVASEMF
-1876 TVSESD
+1876 TGSESD
-1882 DPDVEPSAPEGKL
+1882 DPDVEPSAPEGEL

-1920 ATAKAWIPYQSGMMA
+1920 ATAKAWIPYKSGMMA

-2006 GTSTVNLKNDGEYKL
+2006 GTRTLNLKNDGEYKL

-2092 YDLPEGYKGNA
+2092 YDLPAGYEGNA

-2112 ANAQAALMGTGAA
+2112 ANAQAALMGTGAT

-2300 ASGKAIPVQF
+2300 APGKAIPVQF

-2322 NKATLVVKSNDPYNK
+2322 NKATLVVKSNDPCNK
-2337 LYNYHIY
+2337 LCNYHIY
-2344 LNKNA
+2344 LDKNA
-2349 APIITAP
+2349 APVITAP

-2398 ANEDG
+2398 ANENG

-2417 EAGGSLK
+2417 KAGGSLK

-2467 PKYVGPADLAL
+2467 PKYVGPADLAF

-2499 AMTFSAQIADP
+2499 VMTFFAQIADP

-2557 ATGISNVVADA
+2557 ATGISNVVAGA

-2586 TIDADADK
+2586 TIGADADK

-2599 YSNAGQLMAQKTLQ
+2599 YSNAGQLMAQKTLK

-2620 ASIALGK
+2620 ASVALGK

>member
-1 MLNYSVA
+1 
-8 ELRNNKTNMTRRLLL
+8 MTRRLLL

-44 TTQSAESNFV
+44 TTQSAEPNFV

-65 IADRMIAAKLPLS
+65 IADRMVAAKLPLS

-83 KKYVQ
+83 RKYVQ

-224 GVTGSKDVV
+224 GVTGSKDVL

-278 YNFVINSSD
+278 YNFVINSSN

-341 ADFGAAIVYAADRG
+341 ADFGAALVYAADRG

-377 AVNYFTK
+377 AVDYFTK

-513 NPEYEGLMGSGY
+513 NPEYKGLMGSGY

-781 LIQGQNGQN
+781 RIQGQNGKD

-803 RASLIQ
+803 KASLIQ
-809 KINYDFWAY
+809 KVNYDFWAY

-851 TGKTERTDIAQYSF
+851 TGKTARTDIAQHSF

-911 PEPISGEVRPNESQ
+911 PEPISGEVRPKESQ

-930 NDGQKLVNGTYN
+930 NDGQKLVNGTYK

-956 QQVALA
+956 QQVVLS

-998 GYGVFGGNYGML
+998 GYGVFGGNYGKL

-1042 TFAPTKEGNFS
+1042 TFAPTEEGNFS

-1079 QNVTP
+1079 QSVTP
-1084 ESYDAGD
+1084 AVYEAGD

-1098 KTATITIKNTGNYP
+1098 KTATITISNKGNYP

-1183 PFYGKDYDEIYVSSY
+1183 PFYGKDYEQIYVSSY

-1212 MVPTGDCVQGLGY
+1212 MVPTGDCVDGLGY

-1265 GGGETTTISFHMA
+1265 GAGETTTISFHMA
-1278 LCPDGSVEVYYDDYN
+1278 LCPDGSVEVFYDDYN

-1370 KEIKVTLAANDEL
+1370 KEIKVTLAANDNL

-1394 ITNDPINPSSTVKM
+1394 ITNDPINPSSTVKL

-1425 TSVDFG
+1425 ASVDFG

-1465 TLAEEMK
+1465 TLAEEMN

-1526 SNPESLKVETPYGTN
+1526 SNPESLEVETPYGTN

-1556 AFSVEPASW
+1556 TFSAEPASW
-1565 FSASDLEAAGK
+1565 YTASDQEANGN
-1576 SSVDYVF
+1576 STVDYVF
-1583 KSKLDGFDIPY
+1583 KSKLDGFDVPY
-1594 NWVDITN
+1594 KWVDITN

-1634 KSMYIY
+1634 KEMYIY

-1731 YNVDPDGFQLGV
+1731 YNVDPDGFQVGV

-1759 PADMYITDGN
+1759 PADMYITGGN

-1810 NDPSRASVKI
+1810 NDPSRASIKI

-1876 TVSESD
+1876 VAADPD
-1882 DPDVEPSAPEGKL
+1882 DPWAMPEASL
-1895 EVYAAQSNNGGDD
+1895 EVYTSANNSGDD
-1908 GIDPGPLALSDD
+1908 GIDPGPMALAGD
-1920 ATAKAWIPYQSGMMA
+1920 AAKAWVPYQSGMMA

-1948 TPYNVYEVHKK
+1948 TPYNVSEVHAK
-1959 DFPLVFTVEGLNEE
+1959 DYPLVFTVEGLNEE

-1983 TEAPVMAFDP
+1983 TEAPVMTFDP

-2032 DAGNV
+2032 DAGNEYE
-2037 DDGSNDP
+2037 DGNDP

-2064 TCVEKISGKKGMVK
+2064 TCVEKISGKKGMLK

-2092 YDLPEGYKGNA
+2092 YDLPTGYEGNA

-2112 ANAQAALMGTGAA
+2112 ANAQAALMGTGAS

-2190 KPREDG
+2190 EPREDG

-2227 GYKGSA
+2227 GYKSSA
-2233 MMATK
+2233 LMATK

-2251 KSLGGWVDIEALYDN
+2251 KSLGGWVDIETLYDN

-2291 LNEKKDGEI
+2291 LNEKKEGEI
-2300 ASGKAIPVQF
+2300 APGDAIPVQF

-2322 NKATLVVKSNDPYNK
+2322 NKATLVVKSNDPMNK

-2344 LNKNA
+2344 LDKNA
-2349 APIITAP
+2349 APVITAP

-2386 NDADGIASVESY
+2386 NDADGIATVESY
-2398 ANEDG
+2398 ENEDG
-2403 TQEGISESNGTYTV
+2403 TQDGISENNGTYTV

-2429 VPDYGTAGKHTFTVN
+2429 APAYGTAGKHSFAVN
-2444 AKDESGNV
+2444 AKDEAGNV
-2452 SSVVVNYNVEHTNRA
+2452 SSAVVNYNVEHTNRA
-2467 PKYVGPADLAL
+2467 PKYVGPADLVL

-2523 IAAKQVSGSTNI
+2523 IAAKQMPGSTNI

-2546 TTGVIALTVDA
+2546 TTGVIALTVDV
-2557 ATGISNVVADA
+2557 ATGISNVVAGG
-2568 SKGDVTV
+2568 SKGDVAVT
-2575 NGDAENGNLNV
+2575 GDAENGNLNV
-2586 TIDADADK
+2586 TIGADADK

-2599 YSNAGQLMAQKTLQ
+2599 YSNAGQLMAQKTLL

-2620 ASIALGK
+2620 AGVALGK

-2648 VAK
+2648 AAK